1 MATNGLTA
9 TPLGQQGG
17 FNWLFLVDLIVCGI
31 LALFFIFYF
40 NRSVSTIISYAIRA
54 WTWHKYRA
62 YIDITSFQ
70 LSLLGGRLFF
80 KSIRYHGHNQTVFV
94 HDGNITWRYWLR
106 QVQEPLI
113 MQKVS
118 QRQDL
123 SDTDHASFDA
133 SQEKARPRS
142 KSVGRAET
150 AHLDRQRTLPCRIFV
165 KVKGV
170 EAFLYNQSPVYD
182 NIIANLQNKART
194 KDPDVPSA
202 DIPMQDP
209 TGEKASAADG
219 LDRQETSSSIDGS
232 LLAETASRTTTRTTT
247 HEAAIP
253 AFLRMFP
260 VQIECKKA
268 AAAVGNDFTQSI
280 LTAKLENASG
290 RIDAD
295 EAGAL
300 DLYKLLFN
308 FDFHDIKV
316 ALKPNTDY
324 QMSQMQ
330 AAARLDKDEDPKAKK
345 GRGFF
350 GLHPIRRAGKILRTL
365 LHAVVWLF
373 TWRRSSKG
381 SVRTASLFS
390 EDEIPDGDS
399 AKLPG
404 EAQWQG
410 LARYLDETGNEHNEW
425 DGVEY
430 ARFSDVADVKKASM
444 TFYWDVPGKVSK
456 SHLAGQ
462 SNLFDEVNGPSAPE
476 YGLNLSVDGAV
487 INYGPWADRQRVTL
501 QNVFFP
507 ASYHDAVPAQRLAV
521 DQNRVATVFKLFF
534 CLESEIT
541 LRIPTRE
548 ASKDWKWQG
557 RAEGHRTQ
565 KATDAG
571 VRKRRGKGS
580 KKWFKKEPQ
589 TTGADIRPFGWM
601 DVKVAADTTINY
613 AMDMYARKDGYH
625 NTLSLDVKGTEIS
638 SSVNHAMLWKSGN
651 LLLEGDLSNP
661 LRWNALRKWIF
672 KIHCDGLDL
681 YMLRDHMFLLTD
693 LIADW
698 GMGPPPD
705 FYTFVP
711 FVYSLEINF
720 KNFGL
725 FLNANDANIVND
737 PSDLEDNNF
746 LILNG
751 KELYATLEIP
761 LDQYRPAQNGIK
773 FDVLAKDMSLD
784 ISNPPRI
791 TLHSLLRQK
800 RLATLKKLTLGGS
813 HTLFVEQAPG
823 LVDML
828 QMDICGSDL
837 ELQAFG
843 YLVRMFI
850 NVKENYFGEFL
861 HFKTLEEY
869 QNAGSDA
876 ANAETN
882 MVGRFAFRPANDL
895 DVVLC
900 ITAEHPIIML
910 PANLYSAETYIKLE
924 LPVASMDLRV
934 ANYYLDLAV
943 DVSPVT
949 VSWSGIHNDEDEFDD
964 SGPQIILENASVSGH
979 RLFGL
984 PPTEP
989 AYVSNWDVTLGNV
1002 SGECSLDFIQ
1012 HLAKAGRAV
1021 GFALDDF
1028 ENALPLAQTAE
1039 IPEAVFLRLKTGS
1052 ICLWLNEGKSAIRLY
1067 SEPVTLNQNDRADGL
1082 FSSRLHLQIP
1092 NITATCV
1099 DSNSMAHR
1107 GSRGDVQPA
1116 KCIAFV
1122 QTSLDMSMVQRKAH
1136 FNAER
1141 EKQQTHIRQQ
1151 DVRTGRAKFLIAGNG
1166 AKAGAEQTNNEE
1178 EEEEETNLPDP
1189 PSMALPKLPDPLRKG
1204 PLKMS
1209 LAPDGSIKSS
1219 IRSNSSINETSTQ
1232 KALPKGDL
1240 DDVENSRPP
1249 LYYANSTASQPFGTV
1264 GLWSPFSVPDPRTL
1278 DVSADLSKVPQFST
1292 VVDEAEDVSETSSQS
1307 DLSINLDQDG
1317 ELDQQTFMIR
1327 MMPGVRIYVE
1337 PRISE
1342 TIVNIVTALQ
1352 PKRSEDVIDTFQM
1365 DVMGKVQQVQ
1375 DQKKSRRSIV
1385 ELNLIVPSIDAR
1397 LFNDQKL
1404 DTSRSTAAPVQDQL
1418 DVGLSH
1424 LNLTLR
1430 FKPIPDTETGT
1441 ALTMHL
1447 TLDSALAKFSN
1458 PLEKGQTSDYAI
1470 RLGFDDVL
1478 IWMVLAKSKSVHVS
1492 FKDLLG
1498 VISGNQAD
1506 YLASVFSRYAAIGA
1520 QIQKQADAV
1529 EIGSKARLRNLTD
1542 YLTEHADVSTD
1553 PPYLSRMT
1561 YVLRAFPDHFRNQES
1576 WKIVARF
1583 RHIYECLSDE
1593 SHVYLE
1599 RQLAHGTDELK
1610 KTSSILETWAAWCSW
1625 DIPNVE
1631 QTQVFKLLLGDV
1643 EAMIPE
1649 EDIEPLDLTLRAG
1662 VVRIAVESG
1671 RASSEISLGSL
1682 SIGVTVIPP
1691 SLPSGLMLVEENLRS
1706 KTVFQAHTA
1715 ASVLRLN
1722 WDILEQVDAFIDI
1735 YFEQVSHTL
1744 DALDALP
1751 DPPQKQAM
1759 EDLAFRQDFHVV
1771 LSTDEGSIELNTI
1784 NLRHVS
1790 TCNNLKLSLIGSD
1803 KASQDYG
1810 ECISLL
1816 ISARKA
1822 FTELHGPD
1830 QRVWRTD
1837 LVSPS
1842 IYIDVK
1848 QTIREYTTAIN
1859 VGGSY
1864 EQLHISL
1871 EQETL
1876 GLLEVVDQLLADE
1889 VAYILRFQQ
1898 HIQKEQKKSVA
1909 TRGASKP
1916 DRELKLN
1923 VAFLAGSFSLNVALL
1938 KALNLSVRGN
1948 TANLRVRPMSGSSST
1963 WSVELHLG
1971 AMEQAFVRK
1980 EDGAKRQRAVFHTP
1994 PATSTLNL
2002 ELTEKKINIDFTG
2015 IMEEVL
2021 LEASAVQSV
2030 LTILNRP
2037 EVQGVLEAI
2046 RDQVSDLQK
2055 KVEKTLATDKK
2066 DVKPKSVAGESRSIV
2081 YDVNTTLAGFKVVA
2095 IAPVLT
2101 AGKARAELTF
2111 GLGAVLASVTNK
2123 TRNAS
2128 DSFPD
2133 IHGKIQDI
2141 GAVLTL
2147 IEDGQRRPCGHVTVS
2162 VAVDCC
2168 TQEPASGPITRDIK
2182 ARSESFDVFA
2192 YADTA
2197 STIVDIVTHVH
2208 RKILDLDL
2216 SREVEYLRRLRN
2228 RRAKRRKSLAVPAPD
2243 SIKEEENE
2251 EAVVDIPTARPALL
2265 DFSLDLRKIRI
2276 VWVVIRNR
2284 SIAGDQEPQ
2293 DLEVS
2298 FSRVHLAIQ
2307 KQNEARLSIQ
2317 DLQVQVV
2324 PKKHKAFERSEN
2336 SALLPEVVFTVR
2348 YESGKDGVRIAC
2360 QAAGQALDIRLDSG
2374 FVVPVSMLQKSISTA
2389 IDQYRAAK
2397 LSWQADATPDD
2408 TKSTPRASPFGDKR
2422 LASVQADVNFKGA
2435 LFYIQGD
2442 APTQSNT
2449 ALRPAHID
2457 LPYKRNRANS
2467 HASQDNIATSLR
2479 APGIAIK
2486 IEYSNLPEK
2495 EQILNGEIKVDA
2507 SSNTVYPELV
2517 PIVLQITHGVKEVVR
2532 YGEEERKT
2540 PSTPKI
2546 AQEQALKLQRLRG
2559 EDDSLLTSD
2568 PSQFLGQMK
2577 LNLGLRICKQEF
2589 GLSCQPLARVNAKS
2603 QIEDI
2608 YITMSTI
2615 NSHQFG
2621 HFFALSATVT
2631 KLGASVQHVYS
2642 RESTFSFDMES
2653 ISMSLMNSRH
2663 LTGGSSGVSMVL
2675 KVSPTRTA
2683 LNVRQI
2689 QDLLLFREIWFP
2701 PELRDTSEMA
2711 ESSTQ
2716 GPDVMAVQR
2725 YQQVSAAAA
2734 FPWNATVAVAE
2745 LAVDLDLGQSIG
2757 KSSLSIKNLWAS
2769 SKKSSTWKQDLCIG
2783 VDQVSINSTG
2793 RMSGFVDLSS
2803 VSVRTSIEWPSTD
2816 RQEHKAP
2823 LIQAA
2828 IGFGRISA
2836 KTALDYQP
2844 FAFADIE
2851 AFNFLMYNVRDGP
2864 HAPDR
2869 LKAILEGEKVY
2880 VFCTATSPA
2889 QAVGLYQAF
2898 DRLIQEKQSAYS
2910 QSMVDLDKQLR
2921 RRSVNRARTKSA
2933 PSPPAPI
2940 RRHTTERS
2948 KSKFPITLDT
2958 DVMVMLK
2965 SVCFGA
2971 FPITFFDNQIL
2982 KMEASEIQARFAV
2995 GVEDERVHSNLSMT
3009 LGQLQV
3015 ALAQVKRVSVP
3026 KTLGDISIEEVIGSA
3041 TGAKGGIILRVPKV
3055 IASMQTWQQP
3065 QSNNIEFIFKSL
3077 FEGKVDVGW
3086 NYSRISFIRGMWE
3099 THSRT
3104 LASRLGKPLPESAV
3118 KITAN
3123 GPHKNDSSS
3132 SAQEVADKT
3141 TGHGEQGKI
3150 TAVVNVP
3157 QSKFEYT
3164 ALEPP
3169 IIETPQLRD
3178 MGEATP
3184 PLEWI
3189 GLHRERLPNVTHQ
3202 VVIVALLEIAKEVED
3217 AYERILGSS

>member
-1 MATNGLTA
+1 MASNGLTA
-9 TPLGQQGG
+9 QPLGQEGG
-17 FNWLFLVDLIVCGI
+17 FNGLFLVDLIVCGI

-40 NRSVSTIISYAIRA
+40 NRTVSTIISYAIRA

-70 LSLLGGRLFF
+70 ISPLGGRLFF
-80 KSIRYHGHNQTVFV
+80 KSIRYHGQNQTVFV
-94 HDGNITWRYWLR
+94 HDGHITWRYWLR
-106 QVQEPLI
+106 QVQDPLI
-113 MQKVS
+113 VQKLH
-118 QRQDL
+118 QRHNAAE
-123 SDTDHASFDA
+123 SDHASSDG
-133 SQEKARPRS
+133 SHEKTRPRS
-142 KSVGRAET
+142 KSMGKAE
-150 AHLDRQRTLPCRIFV
+150 AAGGDRQKNLPCRILV
-165 KVKGV
+165 KVSGV

-182 NIIANLQNKART
+182 NIINNLQNKART
-194 KDPDVPSA
+194 KDPSYPSANVSSDETTKEVPSA
-202 DIPMQDP
+202 DDLNRQDTP
-209 TGEKASAADG
+209 SSNGE
-219 LDRQETSSSIDGS
+219 S

-247 HEAAIP
+247 HESAIP
-253 AFLRMFP
+253 AFLRIFP
-260 VQIECKKA
+260 IQIECKKA
-268 AAAVGNDFTQSI
+268 AAAVGNDFSQSI

-295 EAGAL
+295 ESGAL

-308 FDFHDIKV
+308 FDFHDINV

-345 GRGFF
+345 GRGLF
-350 GLHPIRRAGKILRTL
+350 GLHPIRRMGKISRAIA
-365 LHAVVWLF
+365 HALKWLF
-373 TWRRSSKG
+373 TWHRSSKR
-381 SVRTASLFS
+381 SIRTASLLS
-390 EDEIPDGDS
+390 DDEILDNDS
-399 AKLPG
+399 SKLPG

-425 DGVEY
+425 DDVEY
-430 ARFSDVADVKKASM
+430 ARFSNVADVKKASM
-444 TFYWDVPGKVSK
+444 TFYWDVPGKVSQ
-456 SHLAGQ
+456 SQITGQ
-462 SNLFDEVNGPSAPE
+462 SGLFDEMNGPVAPE
-476 YGLNLSVDGAV
+476 YGLNLSVDGATV
-487 INYGPWADRQRVTL
+487 HYGPWADRQRMTL
-501 QNVFFP
+501 QNIFFP
-507 ASYHDAVPAQRLAV
+507 TSYHDAVPAQRLAV

-565 KATDAG
+565 KTTDAG
-571 VRKRRGKGS
+571 VRKRRGKGT

-613 AMDMYARKDGYH
+613 AMDMYARQDGYH
-625 NTLSLDVKGTEIS
+625 NSLSLDVKGTEIS
-638 SSVNHAMLWKSGN
+638 SSVNHAMLWKAGN

-661 LRWNALRKWIF
+661 LRWNALRKWVF

-681 YMLRDHMFLLTD
+681 YILRDHLFLLTD

-711 FVYSLEINF
+711 FVYSLDINF
-720 KNFGL
+720 KNFKL

-746 LILNG
+746 LVLDG
-751 KELYATLEIP
+751 EKLHATLEIP
-761 LDQYRPAQNGIK
+761 LDQYRPAQNSIK
-773 FDVLAKDMSLD
+773 FDVLAKDLSLD

-813 HTLFVEQAPG
+813 HTFFVEQSPG
-823 LVDML
+823 LTDML
-828 QMDICGSDL
+828 QMDICGTDL
-837 ELQAFG
+837 NLQAFG
-843 YLVRMFI
+843 YLVRMFV

-876 ANAETN
+876 ANAEIN

-900 ITAEHPIIML
+900 ITAEHPVILL
-910 PANLYSAETYIKLE
+910 PANLYSAETYIKVE
-924 LPVASMDLRV
+924 LPIASMDLRV

-943 DVSPVT
+943 DVSPVS
-949 VSWSGIHNDEDEFDD
+949 VSWSGMLNDEDTFDD
-964 SGPQIILENASVSGH
+964 SSPQIILDSAMVTGH

-989 AYVSNWDVTLGNV
+989 AYVSNWDVSLGNV
-1002 SGECSLDFIQ
+1002 SGECSLDFMK

-1021 GFALDDF
+1021 AFALDDF

-1052 ICLWLNEGKSAIRLY
+1052 ICLWLNEGKSAIRLC
-1067 SEPVTLNQNDRADGL
+1067 SDPITLNQNDRADSL
-1082 FSSRLHLQIP
+1082 FSSRLHLHIP

-1099 DSNSMAHR
+1099 ESDSMAHR
-1107 GSRGDVQPA
+1107 GSRADVKPA
-1116 KCIAFV
+1116 SCIAYL
-1122 QTSLDMSMVQRKAH
+1122 QTSLDMTMVQRKAH
-1136 FNAER
+1136 FSAER
-1141 EKQQTHIRQQ
+1141 EKQQDHIRRQ
-1151 DVRTGRAKFLIAGNG
+1151 DARTSRARFLITDYGDQAGQNQLEAHTDG
-1166 AKAGAEQTNNEE
+1166 GNTF
-1178 EEEEETNLPDP
+1178 TDT
-1189 PSMALPKLPDPLRKG
+1189 PSMRLPNLPDPLRRG
-1204 PLKMS
+1204 PPELEF
-1209 LAPDGSIKSS
+1209 AADGSIESS
-1219 IRSNSSINETSTQ
+1219 ISSSSSVNPIPTQ
-1232 KALPKGDL
+1232 KALPEGDL
-1240 DDVENSRPP
+1240 DDVQQARPSMYYSKSETAQP
-1249 LYYANSTASQPFGTV
+1249 LGTV
-1264 GLWSPFSVPDPRTL
+1264 GLWSPFSVPDPQSL
-1278 DVSADLSKVPQFST
+1278 DVDADLSKVPQFST
-1292 VVDEAEDVSETSSQS
+1292 IVDEADDLSETSSQS
-1307 DLSINLDQDG
+1307 DWSINLDPDG
-1317 ELDQQTFMIR
+1317 NLDQQTFLIR
-1327 MMPGVRIYVE
+1327 MIPGIRIYVE

-1352 PKRSEDVIDTFQM
+1352 PTRSEDVIDTFQM
-1365 DVMGKVQQVQ
+1365 DVMGRVQQVQ
-1375 DQKKSRRSIV
+1375 DQKKSRRGIT
-1385 ELNLIVPSIDAR
+1385 ELNLVVPSIDAK

-1404 DTSRSTAAPVQDQL
+1404 DTSRTTAVPVQDQL

-1424 LNLTLR
+1424 LNMTLR
-1430 FKPIPDTETGT
+1430 TKPIPDTETGS
-1441 ALTMHL
+1441 AVTMHL

-1458 PLEKGQTSDYAI
+1458 PLEKITKSDYAI

-1478 IWMVLAKSKSVHVS
+1478 IWMVLSKSKSVHVS

-1506 YLASVFSRYAAIGA
+1506 YLASVFSRYAAIGTK
-1520 QIQKQADAV
+1520 IQKQADAV
-1529 EIGSKARLRNLTD
+1529 EIGAKARLRNLTD

-1593 SHVYLE
+1593 SRVALE
-1599 RQLAHGTDELK
+1599 QQLSDGTDSLK

-1631 QTQVFKLLLGDV
+1631 QTQVFKLLLGDI
-1643 EAMIPE
+1643 EAKIPE

-1662 VVRIAVESG
+1662 VVRIAVESEKS
-1671 RASSEISLGSL
+1671 SSEVSLGTL

-1722 WDILEQVDAFIDI
+1722 WDILEQADAFIDI

-1744 DALDALP
+1744 DTLPEPVEKQALDELS
-1751 DPPQKQAM
+1751 
-1759 EDLAFRQDFHVV
+1759 FRQDFHVV
-1771 LSTDEGSIELNTI
+1771 LSTDEGSIELKTV

-1790 TCNNLKLSLIGSD
+1790 TCNNLKMSLIGSD

-1822 FTELHGPD
+1822 FTELHGPE
-1830 QRVWRTD
+1830 QRIWRTD

-1848 QTIREYTTAIN
+1848 KTIREYTTAVN

-1876 GLLEVVDQLLADE
+1876 GLLEVVDQLLVDE
-1889 VAYILRFQQ
+1889 VAYIQRFQK
-1898 HIQKEQKKSVA
+1898 HVQKEQEKSVA
-1909 TRGASKP
+1909 TKGPPKP
-1916 DRELKLN
+1916 ERELKLN

-1938 KALNLSVRGN
+1938 KALNLSVRGD
-1948 TANLRVRPMSGSSST
+1948 TANLRVRPMSGSNPA
-1963 WSVELHLG
+1963 WSIELHLG
-1971 AMEQAFVRK
+1971 TMEQALIRK
-1980 EDGAKRQRAVFHTP
+1980 EDGSKRQRAVFNTP
-1994 PATSTLNL
+1994 PASSTLNL
-2002 ELTEKKINIDFTG
+2002 EFTEEKVNINFTG

-2030 LTILNRP
+2030 LTIMNRP
-2037 EVQGVLEAI
+2037 EVQDVLEAI
-2046 RDQVSDLQK
+2046 RDQVSDLRQR
-2055 KVEKTLATDKK
+2055 VTKTLAK
-2066 DVKPKSVAGESRSIV
+2066 DEKPAKAVAEQSRVII
-2081 YDVNTTLAGFKVVA
+2081 YDVNTTLAGFKIVA
-2095 IAPVLT
+2095 LAPVLT
-2101 AGKARAELTF
+2101 AGKARAELTL
-2111 GLGAVLASVTNK
+2111 GVGAVQAAVTNK
-2123 TRNAS
+2123 TRQAS
-2128 DSFPD
+2128 DAFPD

-2147 IEDGQRRPCGHVTVS
+2147 IEDGKRRPCGHVTVS

-2168 TQEPASGPITRDIK
+2168 TQEPVSGPITRDIK
-2182 ARSESFDVFA
+2182 ARSESFDVFL

-2216 SREVEYLRRLRN
+2216 SREVEYLRRLRHS
-2228 RRAKRRKSLAVPAPD
+2228 RDKRRKYLPPPAPG
-2243 SIKEEENE
+2243 SIKEEEE
-2251 EAVVDIPTARPALL
+2251 ESVTEVPSTRPALL

-2276 VWVVIRNR
+2276 IWVVIRNR
-2284 SIAGDQEPQ
+2284 STAGDQKPQ

-2298 FSRVHLAIQ
+2298 FSRIHLAIQ
-2307 KQNEARLSIQ
+2307 RQNEARLSIQ

-2324 PKKHKAFERSEN
+2324 PKHHKAFERSEN

-2360 QAAGQALDIRLDSG
+2360 QAAGQALDIRLDSK
-2374 FVVPVSMLQKSISTA
+2374 FVVPVSMLQKSISA
-2389 IDQYRAAK
+2389 AVDQYRAAK
-2397 LSWQADATPDD
+2397 LSWQTDTTPMDS
-2408 TKSTPRASPFGDKR
+2408 KSTPRASPFGDKR

-2442 APTQSNT
+2442 APTQSST
-2449 ALRPAHID
+2449 PLRPAHVD

-2486 IEYSNLPEK
+2486 VEYSNLPDK
-2495 EQILNGEIKVDA
+2495 EQILNGEIKVDG

-2517 PIVLQITHGVKEVVR
+2517 PIILQITHGIKEVVR
-2532 YGEEERKT
+2532 HGEEERKT

-2546 AQEQALKLQRLRG
+2546 AEEQALKLQRLQ
-2559 EDDSLLTSD
+2559 EDDSLLTTD
-2568 PSQFLGQMK
+2568 PSQFIGQMK

-2589 GLSCQPLARVNAKS
+2589 GLSCQPLARVNAKA

-2615 NSHQFG
+2615 NSHHFG

-2701 PELRDTSEMA
+2701 PELRDTSAMSA
-2711 ESSTQ
+2711 EPSHQ
-2716 GPDVMAVQR
+2716 EPDKMVVQR

-2734 FPWNATVAVAE
+2734 FPWNATVTVAE

-2757 KSSLSIKNLWAS
+2757 KSSLCIKNLWAS

-2783 VDQVSINSTG
+2783 VDEVSINSTG
-2793 RMSGFVDLSS
+2793 RMSGFVELSD
-2803 VSVRTSIEWPSTD
+2803 VSVRTSIEWPSAD
-2816 RQEHKAP
+2816 RQVHKAP

-2828 IGFGRISA
+2828 IGFGKISA
-2836 KTALDYQP
+2836 KSALDYQP

-2898 DRLIQEKQSAYS
+2898 DRLVQEKQTAYR

-2921 RRSVNRARTKSA
+2921 RRSVAQIQPEPKSG
-2933 PSPPAPI
+2933 PPPHALI

-2948 KSKFPITLDT
+2948 KSKFPITLHT

-2971 FPITFFDNQIL
+2971 FPSTFFDNQIL

-2995 GVEDERVHSNLSMT
+2995 GLEDERVHSNLGMT

-3015 ALAQVKRVSVP
+3015 ALAQVKRVGVP
-3026 KTLGDISIEEVIGSA
+3026 KTLGDVSIDDVISSA

-3065 QSNNIEFIFKSL
+3065 QDNNIDFIFKSL

-3099 THSRT
+3099 THSRS

-3118 KITAN
+3118 KIRADEPENKLLTKDHITMTD
-3123 GPHKNDSSS
+3123 GSSE
-3132 SAQEVADKT
+3132 QQ
-3141 TGHGEQGKI
+3141 QGKI
-3150 TAVVNVP
+3150 TAVVNMP
-3157 QSKFEYT
+3157 QSRFEYT

-3202 VVIVALLEIAKEVED
+3202 VVIVTLLEVAKEVED

>member
-1 MATNGLTA
+1 MASNGLTA

-40 NRSVSTIISYAIRA
+40 NRTVSTIVSYAIRA

-70 LSLLGGRLFF
+70 LSLLGGRIFF

-118 QRQDL
+118 QRHDD
-123 SDTDHASFDA
+123 SDSDQPPSDA
-133 SQEKARPRS
+133 SNEKARPRS
-142 KSVGRAET
+142 KSVGRAEAADT
-150 AHLDRQRTLPCRIFV
+150 NRPRNLPCRIFV

-182 NIIANLQNKART
+182 NIIANLQNQART
-194 KDPDVPSA
+194 KDPNVPSA
-202 DIPMQDP
+202 EIPAQNSSKETAPSDV
-209 TGEKASAADG
+209 
-219 LDRQETSSSIDGS
+219 LDRQETPTSVDGS
-232 LLAETASRTTTRTTT
+232 VLAETASRTTTRTAT
-247 HEAAIP
+247 HETAIP

-260 VQIECKKA
+260 IQVECKKA

-295 EAGAL
+295 EAGSL
-300 DLYKLLFN
+300 DLYKLMFD
-308 FDFHDIKV
+308 FDFHDINV
-316 ALKPNTDY
+316 ALKPNADY
-324 QMSQMQ
+324 RMSQMQ

-345 GRGFF
+345 GRGLF
-350 GLHPIRRAGKILRTL
+350 GLHPIRRAGKILQSL
-365 LHAVVWLF
+365 LHAIMWLF
-373 TWRRSSKG
+373 TWRRSSKR
-381 SVRTASLFS
+381 SVRTASLLS
-390 EDEIPDGDS
+390 EDESLDEES

-410 LARYLDETGNEHNEW
+410 LARYLDETSNEHNEW
-425 DGVEY
+425 DNVEY
-430 ARFSDVADVKKASM
+430 ARFSNIADVKKASM
-444 TFYWDVPGKVSK
+444 NFYWDVPGTVSK
-456 SHLAGQ
+456 SDFAGQ
-462 SNLFDEVNGPSAPE
+462 TSFSDELNGPSAPE

-487 INYGPWADRQRVTL
+487 INYGPWADRQRITL

-507 ASYHDAVPAQRLAV
+507 ASYHDAVPAQRLTV

-557 RAEGHRTQ
+557 RAEGHKAQ
-565 KATDAG
+565 KTSDTG
-571 VRKRRGKGS
+571 VRKRRGKGT
-580 KKWFKKEPQ
+580 KKWFKKEQ
-589 TTGADIRPFGWM
+589 QSTGADIRPFGWL

-613 AMDMYARKDGYH
+613 AMDMYARHDGFH

-638 SSVNHAMLWKSGN
+638 SSVNHAMLWKAGN

-661 LRWNALRKWIF
+661 LKWNALRKWLF

-681 YMLRDHMFLLTD
+681 YILRDHLFLLTD

-711 FVYSLEINF
+711 FLYSLDINF
-720 KNFGL
+720 KNFKL

-746 LILNG
+746 LILG
-751 KELYATLEIP
+751 GEELHATLEIP
-761 LDQYRPAQNGIK
+761 INQYRPAQNSIK
-773 FDVLAKDMSLD
+773 FDVLAKDLSLD

-828 QMDICGSDL
+828 QMDICGTDL
-837 ELQAFG
+837 ELQAYG

-900 ITAEHPIIML
+900 ITVEHPIIML

-943 DVSPVT
+943 DISPVS
-949 VSWSGIHNDEDEFDD
+949 VSWSGIPNGEDGFDD
-964 SGPQIILENASVSGH
+964 SSPQIMLESASVTGH

-1021 GFALDDF
+1021 AFALDDF

-1082 FSSRLHLQIP
+1082 FSSRLHLHIP

-1136 FNAER
+1136 FNTER
-1141 EKQQTHIRQQ
+1141 EKQQAHMRQQ
-1151 DVRTGRAKFLIAGNG
+1151 DVRTGRAKFLIAPSDQDQ
-1166 AKAGAEQTNNEE
+1166 ADNEE
-1178 EEEEETNLPDP
+1178 EETLPDP

-1204 PLKMS
+1204 PLRMG
-1209 LAPDGSIKSS
+1209 LAVDGSIKSS
-1219 IRSNSSINETSTQ
+1219 LHSGSSVNRTSTR

-1240 DDVENSRPP
+1240 DDVGHSRPAM
-1249 LYYANSTASQPFGTV
+1249 YYTNSAASQPLGTM
-1264 GLWSPFSVPDPRTL
+1264 GLWSPFSVPDPHNL
-1278 DVSADLSKVPQFST
+1278 DIAADLSKVPQFST
-1292 VVDEAEDVSETSSQS
+1292 VVDEAVDISESSSQS
-1307 DLSINLDQDG
+1307 DWSINLDQDG
-1317 ELDQQTFMIR
+1317 DLDQQTFMIR
-1327 MMPGVRIYVE
+1327 MVPGIRIYVE

-1342 TIVNIVTALQ
+1342 TIVNMVTALQ

-1375 DQKKSRRSIV
+1375 DQKKSRRGIV
-1385 ELNLIVPSIDAR
+1385 ELNLVVPSIDAR

-1404 DTSRSTAAPVQDQL
+1404 DTSRITAVPVQDQL

-1430 FKPIPDTETGT
+1430 FKPIPDTDTGT

-1447 TLDSALAKFSN
+1447 TLESALAKFSN
-1458 PLEKGQTSDYAI
+1458 PLEKSKTSDYAI

-1478 IWMVLAKSKSVHVS
+1478 IWMILSKSKSVHVS
-1492 FKDLLG
+1492 FQDLLG
-1498 VISGNQAD
+1498 VVSGSQAD

-1520 QIQKQADAV
+1520 KIQKQVDAV
-1529 EIGSKARLRNLTD
+1529 EISSKARLRNLTD

-1593 SHVYLE
+1593 SHVDLE
-1599 RQLAHGTDELK
+1599 QQLADGIDTLK

-1643 EAMIPE
+1643 EVKIPE

-1671 RASSEISLGSL
+1671 KASSEISLGSL
-1682 SIGVTVIPP
+1682 SVGVTVIPP

-1744 DALDALP
+1744 DALP
-1751 DPPQKQAM
+1751 DPPEKEAL
-1759 EDLAFRQDFHVV
+1759 EDLTFRQDFHVV

-1822 FTELHGPD
+1822 FTELHSPE
-1830 QRVWRTD
+1830 QRIWRTD

-1848 QTIREYTTAIN
+1848 QTIREFTTAIN

-1871 EQETL
+1871 EQEAL
-1876 GLLEVVDQLLADE
+1876 GLLEVVDRLLVDE
-1889 VAYILRFQQ
+1889 VAYILRFQK
-1898 HIQKEQKKSVA
+1898 HIKKEQKKSVA
-1909 TRGASKP
+1909 TRGASKSE
-1916 DRELKLN
+1916 RELKLN

-1938 KALNLSVRGN
+1938 KALNLSVKGD
-1948 TANLRVRPMSGSSST
+1948 TANLRVRPTSGAST
-1963 WSVELHLG
+1963 AWSVELHLG
-1971 AMEQAFVRK
+1971 TMEQALVRK
-1980 EDGAKRQRAVFHTP
+1980 EDGSKKQRAVFHTP
-1994 PATSTLNL
+1994 PASSTLNL
-2002 ELTEKKINIDFTG
+2002 ELTEKQINISFTG
-2015 IMEEVL
+2015 IMEEVM

-2030 LTILNRP
+2030 LSILNRP
-2037 EVQGVLEAI
+2037 EVQGVLETI
-2046 RDQVSDLQK
+2046 RDQVSDLRK
-2055 KVEKTLATDKK
+2055 RVEKTLATDKK
-2066 DVKPKSVAGESRSIV
+2066 EVKPKTVNEESRSIV
-2081 YDVNTTLAGFKVVA
+2081 YDVNTALAGFKVVA

-2111 GLGAVLASVTNK
+2111 GLGAVQAAVTNK
-2123 TRNAS
+2123 TRKAS

-2133 IHGKIQDI
+2133 IRGKIQDI
-2141 GAVLTL
+2141 GAILTL
-2147 IEDGQRRPCGHVTVS
+2147 IEDGKRRPCGHVSVS

-2168 TQEPASGPITRDIK
+2168 TQEPATGPMTRDIK
-2182 ARSESFDVFA
+2182 ARSESFDVFV

-2197 STIVDIVTHVH
+2197 STVVDIVTHVH

-2216 SREVEYLRRLRN
+2216 SKEVEYLRRLRHS
-2228 RRAKRRKSLAVPAPD
+2228 RAKRRKSIPPPAPD
-2243 SIKEEENE
+2243 SIKEEEE
-2251 EAVVDIPTARPALL
+2251 SAVVDVPSTRPALL

-2284 SIAGDQEPQ
+2284 LGGDQEPQ
-2293 DLEVS
+2293 DLELS

-2307 KQNEARLSIQ
+2307 KLNEARLSIQ

-2374 FVVPVSMLQKSISTA
+2374 FVVPVSMLQKSVSAA

-2408 TKSTPRASPFGDKR
+2408 NKSTPRASPFGDKR
-2422 LASVQADVNFKGA
+2422 LASLQADVNFKGA

-2442 APTQSNT
+2442 APNQSGT
-2449 ALRPAHID
+2449 PLRPAHVD

-2642 RESTFSFDMES
+2642 RESTFSFDMEK

-2701 PELRDTSEMA
+2701 PELRDTSAMSPEPSYQ
-2711 ESSTQ
+2711 E
-2716 GPDVMAVQR
+2716 PDKLVVQR

-2734 FPWNATVAVAE
+2734 FPWNATIAVAE

-2757 KSSLSIKNLWAS
+2757 KSSLSIKNLWGS
-2769 SKKSSTWKQDLCIG
+2769 SKKSSTWKQDLCVG
-2783 VDQVSINSTG
+2783 VDEVSVNSTG
-2793 RMSGFVDLSS
+2793 RMSGFVELSD
-2803 VSVRTSIEWPSTD
+2803 VSVRTSIEWPSAD

-2828 IGFGRISA
+2828 VGFGRISA

-2851 AFNFLMYNVRDGP
+2851 AFNFLMYNVRDGLN
-2864 HAPDR
+2864 APDR

-2898 DRLIQEKQSAYS
+2898 DRLIQEKQTAYS
-2910 QSMVDLDKQLR
+2910 QSMVDLDTQLR
-2921 RRSVNRARTKSA
+2921 RRSVSKARRKSE
-2933 PSPPAPI
+2933 PSPPIPI

-2971 FPITFFDNQIL
+2971 FPSTFFDNQIL

-3065 QSNNIEFIFKSL
+3065 NDNNIDYIFKSL

-3099 THSRT
+3099 THSRS

-3123 GPHKNDSSS
+3123 GPSKPESSTS
-3132 SAQEVADKT
+3132 NADKQD
-3141 TGHGEQGKI
+3141 GAAEQGKI

-3157 QSKFEYT
+3157 QSRFEYT
-3164 ALEPP
+3164 ALEAP

-3202 VVIVALLEIAKEVED
+3202 VVIVTLLEVAKEVED
-3217 AYERILGSS
+3217 AYERILGSGVR

>member
-1 MATNGLTA
+1 
-9 TPLGQQGG
+9 
-17 FNWLFLVDLIVCGI
+17 
-31 LALFFIFYF
+31 
-40 NRSVSTIISYAIRA
+40 
-54 WTWHKYRA
+54 
-62 YIDITSFQ
+62 
-70 LSLLGGRLFF
+70 
-80 KSIRYHGHNQTVFV
+80 
-94 HDGNITWRYWLR
+94 
-106 QVQEPLI
+106 
-113 MQKVS
+113 
-118 QRQDL
+118 
-123 SDTDHASFDA
+123 
-133 SQEKARPRS
+133 
-142 KSVGRAET
+142 
-150 AHLDRQRTLPCRIFV
+150 
-165 KVKGV
+165 
-170 EAFLYNQSPVYD
+170 
-182 NIIANLQNKART
+182 
-194 KDPDVPSA
+194 
-202 DIPMQDP
+202 
-209 TGEKASAADG
+209 
-219 LDRQETSSSIDGS
+219 
-232 LLAETASRTTTRTTT
+232 
-247 HEAAIP
+247 
-253 AFLRMFP
+253 
-260 VQIECKKA
+260 
-268 AAAVGNDFTQSI
+268 
-280 LTAKLENASG
+280 
-290 RIDAD
+290 
-295 EAGAL
+295 
-300 DLYKLLFN
+300 
-308 FDFHDIKV
+308 
-316 ALKPNTDY
+316 
-324 QMSQMQ
+324 
-330 AAARLDKDEDPKAKK
+330 
-345 GRGFF
+345 
-350 GLHPIRRAGKILRTL
+350 
-365 LHAVVWLF
+365 
-373 TWRRSSKG
+373 
-381 SVRTASLFS
+381 
-390 EDEIPDGDS
+390 
-399 AKLPG
+399 
-404 EAQWQG
+404 
-410 LARYLDETGNEHNEW
+410 RYLDETGNEHNEW

-430 ARFSDVADVKKASM
+430 ARFSNIADVKKASM
-444 TFYWDVPGKVSK
+444 NFYWDVPGKVSK
-456 SHLAGQ
+456 SQLPGQ
-462 SNLFDEVNGPSAPE
+462 SNLYDEVNGSSAPE
-476 YGLNLSVDGAV
+476 YGLNLSVDGAI
-487 INYGPWADRQRVTL
+487 INYGPWADRQRMSL
-501 QNVFFP
+501 QNIFFP
-507 ASYHDAVPAQRLAV
+507 ASYHDAVPAQRLTV

-534 CLESEIT
+534 CLDSDIT

-557 RAEGHRTQ
+557 RAEGHRSHNT
-565 KATDAG
+565 TDTG

-580 KKWFKKEPQ
+580 KKWFKKQPQ
-589 TTGADIRPFGWM
+589 ATGADTRPFGWM

-613 AMDMYARKDGYH
+613 AMDMYARQDGYH

-711 FVYSLEINF
+711 FLYSLDINF
-720 KNFGL
+720 KNFKL

-751 KELYATLEIP
+751 EELHAMLEIP
-761 LDQYRPAQNGIK
+761 IDQYRPAQNSIK

-813 HTLFVEQAPG
+813 HTFFVEQAPG
-823 LVDML
+823 LIDML
-828 QMDICGSDL
+828 QMDICGTDL

-869 QNAGSDA
+869 QNAGPDA

-943 DVSPVT
+943 DVSPVS
-949 VSWSGIHNDEDEFDD
+949 VSWSGIRNDEDEFDD
-964 SGPQIILENASVSGH
+964 SSPQIVLDSASITGH

-989 AYVSNWDVTLGNV
+989 AYVSNWDVSLGNV
-1002 SGECSLDFIQ
+1002 SGECSLDFVH
-1012 HLAKAGRAV
+1012 HLAKAGQVVA
-1021 GFALDDF
+1021 FALDDH
-1028 ENALPLAQTAE
+1028 ENALPLAQTAN

-1136 FNAER
+1136 FESER

-1151 DVRTGRAKFLIAGNG
+1151 DVRTGRAKFLLAGNG
-1166 AKAGAEQTNNEE
+1166 TMAGGERPRDEEQEA
-1178 EEEEETNLPDP
+1178 LPDP
-1189 PSMALPKLPDPLRKG
+1189 PSMALPKLPDPLAKG
-1204 PLKMS
+1204 SLKMS
-1209 LAPDGSIKSS
+1209 FAADGSIKSS
-1219 IRSNSSINETSTQ
+1219 ISSSSSINQTSTR

-1240 DDVENSRPP
+1240 DDVYHSRPAM
-1249 LYYANSTASQPFGTV
+1249 YYSNSTSSQPLGTG
-1264 GLWSPFSVPDPRTL
+1264 GLWSPFSVPDPRNL
-1278 DVSADLSKVPQFST
+1278 DVSADLSRVPQFST
-1292 VVDEAEDVSETSSQS
+1292 LVDEADDVSETSSQS
-1307 DLSINLDQDG
+1307 ELSVNLDQDG
-1317 ELDQQTFMIR
+1317 DLDQQTFMIR
-1327 MMPGVRIYVE
+1327 MVPGVRIYVE

-1375 DQKKSRRSIV
+1375 DQKKSRRGTV

-1397 LFNDQKL
+1397 LFNDQNL
-1404 DTSRSTAAPVQDQL
+1404 DTSRKTAMPVQDQL

-1430 FKPIPDTETGT
+1430 FKPIAETEIGT

-1447 TLDSALAKFSN
+1447 TLESGLAKFSN
-1458 PLEKGQTSDYAI
+1458 PLEKSGTSDYAI

-1478 IWMVLAKSKSVHVS
+1478 IWMVLSRSKSVHVS
-1492 FKDLLG
+1492 FRDLLG
-1498 VISGNQAD
+1498 VVSGNQAD

-1520 QIQKQADAV
+1520 KIQKQADAV
-1529 EIGSKARLRNLTD
+1529 EIGFKARLRNLTD
-1542 YLTEHADVSTD
+1542 YLTEHADVSSD

-1593 SHVYLE
+1593 SHVDLE
-1599 RQLAHGTDELK
+1599 QQLSDGTDTLK

-1631 QTQVFKLLLGDV
+1631 HTQVFKLLLEDA
-1643 EAMIPE
+1643 EAKIPE
-1649 EDIEPLDLTLRAG
+1649 EEIEPLDLTLRAG

-1671 RASSEISLGSL
+1671 KASSEVSLGSV

-1744 DALDALP
+1744 DALP
-1751 DPPQKQAM
+1751 DSPKKQAL
-1759 EDLAFRQDFHVV
+1759 EDLSFRQDFHVV

-1784 NLRHVS
+1784 NLRHIS
-1790 TCNNLKLSLIGSD
+1790 TCNNLKLSLLGSD

-1822 FTELHGPD
+1822 FTELHSSN

-1848 QTIREYTTAIN
+1848 QKIREPTTAIN

-1876 GLLEVVDQLLADE
+1876 WLLEVVDQLLIDE

-1898 HIQKEQKKSVA
+1898 HIQKEQKKSA
-1909 TRGASKP
+1909 ASRGKSKP
-1916 DRELKLN
+1916 ERELKLN

-1938 KALNLSVRGN
+1938 KALNLSVRGD
-1948 TANLRVRPMSGSSST
+1948 TANLRVRPMSGSNPA
-1963 WSVELHLG
+1963 WSIELHLG
-1971 AMEQAFVRK
+1971 AMEQALVRK
-1980 EDGAKRQRAVFHTP
+1980 ETGSKRQRAVFHTP
-1994 PATSTLNL
+1994 PASSTLNL
-2002 ELTEKKINIDFTG
+2002 EFAEKEIRLKFTG

-2021 LEASAVQSV
+2021 LDASAVQSV

-2037 EVQGVLEAI
+2037 EVQSVLEAI
-2046 RDQVSDLQK
+2046 RDQILDLRK
-2055 KVEKTLATDKK
+2055 RAEETLPSDKK
-2066 DVKPKSVAGESRSIV
+2066 DTKPKAVSGESRMVV
-2081 YDVNTTLAGFKVVA
+2081 YDVNTTLAGFKIAA
-2095 IAPVLT
+2095 IAPALT
-2101 AGKARAELTF
+2101 AGRARAELML
-2111 GLGAVLASVTNK
+2111 GLGAVQAMVTNK
-2123 TRNAS
+2123 TRKAS

-2133 IHGKIQDI
+2133 IRGRIEDI

-2147 IEDGQRRPCGHVTVS
+2147 VEDGKRRPCGHVTVS

-2168 TQEPASGPITRDIK
+2168 TQEPETGPITRDIK

-2216 SREVEYLRRLRN
+2216 SKEVEYLRRLRHS
-2228 RRAKRRKSLAVPAPD
+2228 RAKRHKSVSLPAPD
-2243 SIKEEENE
+2243 SIKEEEE
-2251 EAVVDIPTARPALL
+2251 TAVGTSSARPALL

-2284 SIAGDQEPQ
+2284 LIGSDQKPQ

-2298 FSRVHLAIQ
+2298 FSRVHLAIK
-2307 KQNEARLSIQ
+2307 KQNEVRLSIQ

-2324 PKKHKAFERSEN
+2324 PKKSKAFERSEN

-2348 YESGKDGVRIAC
+2348 YDSGKDGVRIAC

-2374 FVVPVSMLQKSISTA
+2374 FVVPVSMLQKSISAA

-2397 LSWQADATPDD
+2397 LNWQTDATPDD
-2408 TKSTPRASPFGDKR
+2408 SKSTPRASPFGDKR
-2422 LASVQADVNFKGA
+2422 LASLQADINFKGA
-2435 LFYIQGD
+2435 LFYIKGD

-2449 ALRPAHID
+2449 PLRPAHVE

-2486 IEYSNLPEK
+2486 VEYSNAPEK
-2495 EQILNGEIKVDA
+2495 EQTLNGEIKVDA

-2517 PIVLQITHGVKEVVR
+2517 PIILQITHGVKEVVR
-2532 YGEEERKT
+2532 CGEEERKT
-2540 PSTPKI
+2540 PSTPKV
-2546 AQEQALKLQRLRG
+2546 AEEQALKLQRLRG

-2568 PSQFLGQMK
+2568 PSQLLGQMK

-2701 PELRDTSEMA
+2701 PELRDTSEVPA
-2711 ESSTQ
+2711 EPPSHES
-2716 GPDVMAVQR
+2716 DKMVVQR

-2769 SKKSSTWKQDLCIG
+2769 SKKSSTWKQDLCVG
-2783 VDQVSINSTG
+2783 VDEVSINSTG
-2793 RMSGFVDLSS
+2793 RMSGFVELSD
-2803 VSVRTSIEWPSTD
+2803 VSVRTSIEWPSAD

-2823 LIQAA
+2823 LVQAA
-2828 IGFGRISA
+2828 IGFGRITA

-2898 DRLIQEKQSAYS
+2898 DRLIHEKRTAYS
-2910 QSMVDLDKQLR
+2910 QSMGDLDKQLR
-2921 RRSVNRARTKSA
+2921 RHSVSKAPVKSG

-2948 KSKFPITLDT
+2948 KSKFPITLNT

-2971 FPITFFDNQIL
+2971 FPNTFFDNQIL

-2995 GVEDERVHSNLSMT
+2995 GLEDERVHSNLSMT

-3015 ALAQVKRVSVP
+3015 ALAHVKRVSVP
-3026 KTLGDISIEEVIGSA
+3026 KTLGDISIEEVISSA

-3065 QSNNIEFIFKSL
+3065 QSNNIDFIFKSL

-3104 LASRLGKPLPESAV
+3104 LASRLGKPLPEPAV

-3123 GPHKNDSSS
+3123 GQS
-3132 SAQEVADKT
+3132 SATDTTDKPKAP
-3141 TGHGEQGKI
+3141 GEQGKI

-3157 QSKFEYT
+3157 QLRFEYT

-3189 GLHRERLPNVTHQ
+3189 GLHRERLPHVTHQ
-3202 VVIVALLEIAKEVED
+3202 VVIVTLLEIAKEVED

>member
-1 MATNGLTA
+1 MASNGLTA
-9 TPLGQQGG
+9 QPLGQHAG
-17 FNWLFLVDLIVCGI
+17 FNWLFLLDLIVCGI
-31 LALFFIFYF
+31 LALFFVFYF
-40 NRSVSTIISYAIRA
+40 NRTVSTIISYAIRA

-70 LSLLGGRLFF
+70 LSILGGRLFF

-94 HDGNITWRYWLR
+94 HDGHITWRYWLR
-106 QVQEPLI
+106 QVQEPQI
-113 MQKVS
+113 MQKVHLRHLAS
-118 QRQDL
+118 E
-123 SDTDHASFDA
+123 TDHSSSDG
-133 SQEKARPRS
+133 SHEKSRTRS
-142 KSVGRAET
+142 KSVGMAE
-150 AHLDRQRTLPCRIFV
+150 AADMNRQKSLPCRIFV
-165 KVKGV
+165 KVSGV

-194 KDPDVPSA
+194 KDPNAPSA
-202 DIPMQDP
+202 DIPPADFTKETAP
-209 TGEKASAADG
+209 SDG
-219 LDRQETSSSIDGS
+219 LDRQETPSSVSES

-247 HEAAIP
+247 HESAIP
-253 AFLRMFP
+253 AFLKIFP
-260 VQIECKKA
+260 IQVECKKA
-268 AAAVGNDFTQSI
+268 AAAVGNDYTQSI

-295 EAGAL
+295 EAGSL
-300 DLYKLLFN
+300 DLYKLMFN
-308 FDFHDIKV
+308 FDFHDINV
-316 ALKPNTDY
+316 ALKPNMDY

-330 AAARLDKDEDPKAKK
+330 AAARLDQDQDPKAKK
-345 GRGFF
+345 GRGIF
-350 GLHPIRRAGKILRTL
+350 GFHPIRRLRKILRAIW
-365 LHAVVWLF
+365 HAVLWLF
-373 TWRRSSKG
+373 TWHRSSKR
-381 SVRTASLFS
+381 SVRTASLLS
-390 EDEIPDGDS
+390 EDEILEGDS
-399 AKLPG
+399 PKLPG

-425 DGVEY
+425 DDVEY
-430 ARFSDVADVKKASM
+430 ARFSNVADVKKASM
-444 TFYWDVPGKVSK
+444 NFYWDVPGKVSQ
-456 SHLAGQ
+456 SHITGQ
-462 SNLFDEVNGPSAPE
+462 SSLFDEVNGPSAPE
-476 YGLNLSVDGAV
+476 YGLNLSVDGAIV
-487 INYGPWADRQRVTL
+487 NYGPWADRQRVTL
-501 QNVFFP
+501 QNIFFP
-507 ASYHDAVPAQRLAV
+507 ASYHDAVPAQRLTV

-557 RAEGHRTQ
+557 RAEGHKTQ
-565 KATDAG
+565 KTAETG
-571 VRKRRGKGS
+571 LRKRRGKSS
-580 KKWFKKEPQ
+580 KKWFKKQQQ

-613 AMDMYARKDGYH
+613 AMDMYARQDGYH
-625 NTLSLDVKGTEIS
+625 NKLSLDVKGTEIS
-638 SSVNHAMLWKSGN
+638 SSVNHAMLWKAGN

-661 LRWNALRKWIF
+661 LKWNSLRKWIF
-672 KIHCDGLDL
+672 KIHGDGLDL

-711 FVYSLEINF
+711 FTYSLDINF
-720 KNFGL
+720 TNFKL

-737 PSDLEDNNF
+737 PSDVEDNNF
-746 LILNG
+746 LVLNG
-751 KELYATLEIP
+751 EKLQASLEIP
-761 LDQYRPAQNGIK
+761 LDQYRPAQSSIK

-813 HTLFVEQAPG
+813 HTFFVEQSPG
-823 LVDML
+823 LTDML
-828 QMDICGSDL
+828 QMDIGGTDL

-843 YLVRMFI
+843 YLVRMFV

-900 ITAEHPIIML
+900 ITAEHPVIML

-943 DVSPVT
+943 DVSPVS
-949 VSWSGIHNDEDEFDD
+949 VSWSGLPDNEERTDG
-964 SGPQIILENASVSGH
+964 SSPQIILDSASVTGH

-989 AYVSNWDVTLGNV
+989 AYVSNWDVSLGNV
-1002 SGECSLDFIQ
+1002 SGECSLEFIQ
-1012 HLAKAGRAV
+1012 QLAKAGRAV
-1021 GFALDDF
+1021 AFALDDF

-1067 SEPVTLNQNDRADGL
+1067 SEPITLNQNDRADGL
-1082 FSSRLHLQIP
+1082 FSSRMHVHLP

-1099 DSNSMAHR
+1099 DTDSMAHR

-1116 KCIAFV
+1116 SCIAFL
-1122 QTSLDMSMVQRKAH
+1122 QTSVDLSMVQRKAH
-1136 FNAER
+1136 FMGER
-1141 EKQQTHIRQQ
+1141 EKQQHHIRQQ
-1151 DVRTGRAKFLIAGNG
+1151 DARTGRAKFLIANRGPS
-1166 AKAGAEQTNNEE
+1166 AGDGQAHDEE
-1178 EEEEETNLPDP
+1178 RETAFTEP
-1189 PSMALPKLPDPLRKG
+1189 PSMKLPKLPDPIKKG
-1204 PLKMS
+1204 PSRME
-1209 LAPDGSIKSS
+1209 LAADGSIRSSIKSS
-1219 IRSNSSINETSTQ
+1219 SSINYGSTQ

-1240 DDVENSRPP
+1240 DDVEHSRPVIYHSNSGAAQP
-1249 LYYANSTASQPFGTV
+1249 LGTV
-1264 GLWSPFSVPDPRTL
+1264 GLWSPFSVPDPQYL
-1278 DVSADLSKVPQFST
+1278 NVDADLSKVPQFST
-1292 VVDEAEDVSETSSQS
+1292 VVDEPDDLSETSSQS
-1307 DLSINLDQDG
+1307 DWDINLGQDG
-1317 ELDQQTFMIR
+1317 DLEQSTFMIR
-1327 MMPGVRIYVE
+1327 MVPGIRIYVE

-1342 TIVNIVTALQ
+1342 TVVNIVTALQ

-1375 DQKKSRRSIV
+1375 DQKKKRRGIT
-1385 ELNLIVPSIDAR
+1385 ELNLIVPSIDAK

-1404 DTSRSTAAPVQDQL
+1404 DTSRMTAAPVQDQL

-1430 FKPIPDTETGT
+1430 FKPIPDTDTGS

-1447 TLDSALAKFSN
+1447 TLESALAKFSN
-1458 PLEKGQTSDYAI
+1458 PLEKNAKSDAAI

-1478 IWMVLAKSKSVHVS
+1478 IWMVLSKSKSVHVS

-1498 VISGNQAD
+1498 VISGHQAD

-1520 QIQKQADAV
+1520 KIQKQADAV
-1529 EIGSKARLRNLTD
+1529 EIGAKARLRNLTD

-1583 RHIYECLSDE
+1583 RHIYECLSEDSRVE
-1593 SHVYLE
+1593 LE
-1599 RQLAHGTDELK
+1599 KQLTDGTEDLK

-1631 QTQVFKLLLGDV
+1631 QTQVFKLLLGDI
-1643 EAMIPE
+1643 EAKIPE
-1649 EDIEPLDLTLRAG
+1649 EDIIPLDLTLRAG
-1662 VVRIAVESG
+1662 TVRIAVESG
-1671 RASSEISLGSL
+1671 KASSEVSLGSL

-1706 KTVFQAHTA
+1706 KTIFQAHTA

-1722 WDILEQVDAFIDI
+1722 WDILEQADAFIDI

-1744 DALDALP
+1744 DSLP
-1751 DPPQKQAM
+1751 EPPQKDVLD
-1759 EDLAFRQDFHVV
+1759 DLSFRQDFHVV
-1771 LSTDEGSIELNTI
+1771 LSTDEGSIELDTI

-1790 TCNNLKLSLIGSD
+1790 TCNNLKMSLIGSD

-1822 FTELHGPD
+1822 FTELHGPS

-1848 QTIREYTTAIN
+1848 QTIRENTTAIN

-1876 GLLEVVDQLLADE
+1876 GLLEVVDQLLVDE
-1889 VAYILRFQQ
+1889 VAYIQRFQK
-1898 HIQKEQKKSVA
+1898 HIEKEQKKSVEA
-1909 TRGASKP
+1909 RGVPKP
-1916 DRELKLN
+1916 KRELKLN
-1923 VAFLAGSFSLNVALL
+1923 VAFLAGTFSFNVALL
-1938 KALNLSVRGN
+1938 KALNLSIRGD
-1948 TANLRVRPMSGSSST
+1948 TANLRVQPMSGSNAA
-1963 WSVELHLG
+1963 WSIELHLG
-1971 AMEQAFVRK
+1971 TMEQALIRK
-1980 EDGAKRQRAVFHTP
+1980 EDGSRKQRAVFHTP
-1994 PATSTLNL
+1994 PASSTLGLNF
-2002 ELTEKKINIDFTG
+2002 TEDKINIDFSG
-2015 IMEEVL
+2015 VLEEVL

-2046 RDQVSDLQK
+2046 RDQISDLRQR
-2055 KVEKTLATDKK
+2055 VAKTLATDE
-2066 DVKPKSVAGESRSIV
+2066 KPVTAKAVAEKSRVLV

-2101 AGKARAELTF
+2101 AGKARAELSF
-2111 GLGAVLASVTNK
+2111 GLGAVQATVTNK
-2123 TRNAS
+2123 TRQAS
-2128 DSFPD
+2128 DSFPN
-2133 IHGKIQDI
+2133 IHGKIEDI

-2147 IEDGQRRPCGHVTVS
+2147 IEEGKRRPCGHVTVS
-2162 VAVDCC
+2162 VAVDCS
-2168 TQEPASGPITRDIK
+2168 TQESASGPITRDIK
-2182 ARSESFDVFA
+2182 ARSESFDVFL

-2197 STIVDIVTHVH
+2197 STVVDIVTHVH

-2216 SREVEYLRRLRN
+2216 SREVEYLRRLRHS
-2228 RRAKRRKSLAVPAPD
+2228 RDKRRKTIPPPAPG
-2243 SIKEEENE
+2243 SIKEEEE
-2251 EAVVDIPTARPALL
+2251 VAVDVSSTRPALL

-2284 SIAGDQEPQ
+2284 STAGDQEPQ

-2324 PKKHKAFERSEN
+2324 PKRHKAFERSEN

-2374 FVVPVSMLQKSISTA
+2374 FVVPVSMLQKSISAA

-2397 LSWQADATPDD
+2397 INWQTDTAPDD
-2408 TKSTPRASPFGDKR
+2408 NKSTPRASPFGDKR

-2442 APTQSNT
+2442 APNQTS
-2449 ALRPAHID
+2449 ASLRPAHVD

-2486 IEYSNLPEK
+2486 VEYSNLPEK
-2495 EQILNGEIKVDA
+2495 EQILNGEIKVDG

-2517 PIVLQITHGVKEVVR
+2517 PIVLQITHGIKEVVR

-2546 AQEQALKLQRLRG
+2546 AQEQALKLQRLH

-2701 PELRDTSEMA
+2701 PELRDTSAMTA
-2711 ESSTQ
+2711 EPSHHE
-2716 GPDVMAVQR
+2716 PDKMAVQR

-2734 FPWNATVAVAE
+2734 FPWNATITVSE

-2769 SKKSSTWKQDLCIG
+2769 SKKSSTWKQDLCVG
-2783 VDQVSINSTG
+2783 VDEVSINSTG
-2793 RMSGFVDLSS
+2793 RMSGFVELSD
-2803 VSVRTSIEWPSTD
+2803 VSVRTSIEWPSAD
-2816 RQEHKAP
+2816 RQVHKAP

-2828 IGFGRISA
+2828 IGFGKISA
-2836 KTALDYQP
+2836 KSALDYQP

-2898 DRLIQEKQSAYS
+2898 DRLVQEKQTAYQ

-2921 RRSVNRARTKSA
+2921 RRSVNQTQTK
-2933 PSPPAPI
+2933 PGPTPPVPI

-2948 KSKFPITLDT
+2948 KSKFPITLHT

-2971 FPITFFDNQIL
+2971 FPSTFFDNQIL

-2995 GVEDERVHSNLSMT
+2995 GLEDERVHSNLGMT

-3026 KTLGDISIEEVIGSA
+3026 KSLGDISIDEVINSA
-3041 TGAKGGIILRVPKV
+3041 IGAKGGIILRVPKV

-3065 QSNNIEFIFKSL
+3065 QDNNIDFIFKSL

-3086 NYSRISFIRGMWE
+3086 NYSRISFIRGMWD

-3118 KITAN
+3118 KIR
-3123 GPHKNDSSS
+3123 
-3132 SAQEVADKT
+3132 ADGLEDKPSENVDQSDGT
-3141 TGHGEQGKI
+3141 SEQQQGKI

-3157 QSKFEYT
+3157 QSRFEYT

-3202 VVIVALLEIAKEVED
+3202 VVIVTLLEVAKEVED

>member
-1 MATNGLTA
+1 MASNGLTA

-40 NRSVSTIISYAIRA
+40 NRTVSTIVSYAIRA

-118 QRQDL
+118 HRHDDSA
-123 SDTDHASFDA
+123 SDHTDSNASH
-133 SQEKARPRS
+133 EKTRTRS
-142 KSVGRAET
+142 KSVGRAE
-150 AHLDRQRTLPCRIFV
+150 AADGNRQRNLPCRIFV

-182 NIIANLQNKART
+182 NIIAGLQNKART
-194 KDPDVPSA
+194 KDPNVPSA
-202 DIPMQDP
+202 DMPTQDLP
-209 TGEKASAADG
+209 KETASPDH
-219 LDRQETSSSIDGS
+219 LDRQETASTVDESV
-232 LLAETASRTTTRTTT
+232 LAETASRTTTRTVT
-247 HEAAIP
+247 HESAIP
-253 AFLRMFP
+253 AFLKMFP
-260 VQIECKKA
+260 IEIECKKA

-280 LTAKLENASG
+280 LTARLENATG

-295 EAGAL
+295 EAGSL

-308 FDFHDIKV
+308 FDFHDINV

-324 QMSQMQ
+324 RMSQMQ
-330 AAARLDKDEDPKAKK
+330 AAARLDKDEDLKAKK
-345 GRGFF
+345 SRGLF
-350 GLHPIRRAGKILRTL
+350 GLHPIRRTGKILSGL
-365 LHAVVWLF
+365 LHAIMWLF
-373 TWRRSSKG
+373 TWRRSSKR
-381 SVRTASLFS
+381 SVRTASLLS
-390 EDEIPDGDS
+390 EDEVLDEES

-410 LARYLDETGNEHNEW
+410 LARYLDETNNEHNEW
-425 DGVEY
+425 DSVEY
-430 ARFSDVADVKKASM
+430 ARFSNVADVKKASM
-444 TFYWDVPGKVSK
+444 NFYWDVPGTVSK
-456 SHLAGQ
+456 SHFAGQ
-462 SNLFDEVNGPSAPE
+462 SGLMDELNGPSAPE

-487 INYGPWADRQRVTL
+487 LNYGPWADRQRITL
-501 QNVFFP
+501 QNIFFP

-557 RAEGHRTQ
+557 RAEGHEAHKTSN
-565 KATDAG
+565 TG
-571 VRKRRGKGS
+571 VRKRRGKGT
-580 KKWFKKEPQ
+580 KKWFKKEQQ
-589 TTGADIRPFGWM
+589 TNAADIRPFGWL

-613 AMDMYARKDGYH
+613 AMDMYARHDGFH

-638 SSVNHAMLWKSGN
+638 SSVNHAMLWKAGN

-661 LRWNALRKWIF
+661 LRWNALRKWLF

-681 YMLRDHMFLLTD
+681 YILRDHLFLLTD

-711 FVYSLEINF
+711 FLYSLDINF
-720 KNFGL
+720 KNFKL

-751 KELYATLEIP
+751 EELHATLEIP
-761 LDQYRPAQNGIK
+761 IDQYRPAQNGIK
-773 FDVLAKDMSLD
+773 FDVLAKDLSLD

-823 LVDML
+823 LTDML
-828 QMDICGSDL
+828 QMDICGTDL

-843 YLVRMFI
+843 YLIRMLI

-861 HFKTLEEY
+861 HFKTLEEH

-882 MVGRFAFRPANDL
+882 MIGRFAFRPANDL
-895 DVVLC
+895 DVVLS

-910 PANLYSAETYIKLE
+910 PANLYSAETFIKLE
-924 LPVASMDLRV
+924 LPVASLDLRV
-934 ANYYLDLAV
+934 ANYYLDLAI
-943 DVSPVT
+943 DISPVS
-949 VSWSGIHNDEDEFDD
+949 VSWSGIPNDDDGFDD
-964 SGPQIILENASVSGH
+964 SSPQIILDNASVTGH

-1021 GFALDDF
+1021 AFALDDF

-1092 NITATCV
+1092 NITITCV

-1107 GSRGDVQPA
+1107 GSRDDVQPA

-1136 FNAER
+1136 FNMER

-1151 DVRTGRAKFLIAGNG
+1151 DVRTGRAKFLIAPVGSG
-1166 AKAGAEQTNNEE
+1166 TSHDQSDDYEE
-1178 EEEEETNLPDP
+1178 RNLPDP
-1189 PSMALPKLPDPLRKG
+1189 PSMALPGLPEPLRKG
-1204 PLKMS
+1204 PLKMG
-1209 LAPDGSIKSS
+1209 LAVDGSIKSS
-1219 IRSNSSINETSTQ
+1219 LRTNSSVGPTTTR

-1240 DDVENSRPP
+1240 DDVAHSRPP
-1249 LYYANSTASQPFGTV
+1249 MYYSNSTASQPLGTM
-1264 GLWSPFSVPDPRTL
+1264 GLWSPFSVPDPHHL
-1278 DVSADLSKVPQFST
+1278 DIATDLSKVPQFST
-1292 VVDEAEDVSETSSQS
+1292 VVEEADDISETSSQS

-1317 ELDQQTFMIR
+1317 DLDQQTFVIR
-1327 MMPGVRIYVE
+1327 MIPGIRIYVE

-1342 TIVNIVTALQ
+1342 TVVNMITALQ

-1375 DQKKSRRSIV
+1375 DQKKSRRGVV

-1404 DTSRSTAAPVQDQL
+1404 DTSRTTAIPVQDQL
-1418 DVGLSH
+1418 DVGLSR

-1430 FKPIPDTETGT
+1430 FKPIPETETGT

-1447 TLDSALAKFSN
+1447 TLESALAKFSN
-1458 PLEKGQTSDYAI
+1458 PLEKSKISDYAI

-1478 IWMVLAKSKSVHVS
+1478 IWMVLSKSKSVHVS
-1492 FKDLLG
+1492 FADLLG

-1520 QIQKQADAV
+1520 KIQKQADAV
-1529 EIGSKARLRNLTD
+1529 EIGAKARLRNLTD

-1593 SHVYLE
+1593 SHVELE
-1599 RQLAHGTDELK
+1599 QQLTDGIDTLK

-1643 EAMIPE
+1643 EAKIPE

-1671 RASSEISLGSL
+1671 KASSEISLGSL
-1682 SIGVTVIPP
+1682 SVGVTVIPP

-1744 DALDALP
+1744 DALP
-1751 DPPQKQAM
+1751 DPPTMPEKQEL
-1759 EDLAFRQDFHVV
+1759 EDISFRQDFHVV

-1784 NLRHVS
+1784 NLRHIS

-1822 FTELHGPD
+1822 FTELHSPE
-1830 QRVWRTD
+1830 QRIWRTD

-1848 QTIREYTTAIN
+1848 QTIREHTTAIN

-1876 GLLEVVDQLLADE
+1876 GLLEVVDHLLVDE
-1889 VAYILRFQQ
+1889 VAYIQRFQQ

-1909 TRGASKP
+1909 TRGESKP
-1916 DRELKLN
+1916 ERELKLN

-1938 KALNLSVRGN
+1938 KALSLSVTGD
-1948 TANLRVRPMSGSSST
+1948 TANLRVRPTSGSSPA
-1963 WSVELHLG
+1963 WAVELHLG
-1971 AMEQAFVRK
+1971 SMEHALVCK
-1980 EDGAKRQRAVFHTP
+1980 EEGSKRQRAIFHTP
-1994 PATSTLNL
+1994 PASSALNL
-2002 ELTEKKINIDFTG
+2002 EFTEKQINIDFTG

-2030 LTILNRP
+2030 LSILNRP
-2037 EVQGVLEAI
+2037 EVQGVLETL
-2046 RDQVSDLQK
+2046 RDQVLDLRK
-2055 KVEKTLATDKK
+2055 KVEKTLATNEKNA
-2066 DVKPKSVAGESRSIV
+2066 KPKAVSEESRLIV
-2081 YDVNTTLAGFKVVA
+2081 YDVNTALAGFKVVA
-2095 IAPVLT
+2095 NAPVLT

-2111 GLGAVLASVTNK
+2111 GLGAVQALVTNK
-2123 TRNAS
+2123 TRKAT

-2133 IHGKIQDI
+2133 IRGKIQDI
-2141 GAVLTL
+2141 GAVLTS
-2147 IEDGQRRPCGHVTVS
+2147 IEDGKRRPCGHVSVS
-2162 VAVDCC
+2162 VAVDCS
-2168 TQEPASGPITRDIK
+2168 TQEPATGPITRDIK
-2182 ARSESFDVFA
+2182 ARSESFDVFV

-2208 RKILDLDL
+2208 RKIMDLDL
-2216 SREVEYLRRLRN
+2216 SKEVEYLRRLRHS
-2228 RRAKRRKSLAVPAPD
+2228 RAKRRKSIAPPAAD
-2243 SIKEEENE
+2243 SIKEEEE
-2251 EAVVDIPTARPALL
+2251 DAVVDMPSARPALL

-2276 VWVVIRNR
+2276 VWMVIRNR
-2284 SIAGDQEPQ
+2284 SSASDQEPQ

-2317 DLQVQVV
+2317 DLQVQIV

-2374 FVVPVSMLQKSISTA
+2374 FVVPISMLQKSISAA
-2389 IDQYRAAK
+2389 IEQYRAAK
-2397 LSWQADATPDD
+2397 LNWQADATTDD
-2408 TKSTPRASPFGDKR
+2408 GNKSTPRASPFGDKR

-2442 APTQSNT
+2442 APNQS
-2449 ALRPAHID
+2449 ASPLRPAHVD

-2546 AQEQALKLQRLRG
+2546 AQEQALKLERLQG
-2559 EDDSLLTSD
+2559 GDDSLLTSD

-2701 PELRDTSEMA
+2701 PELRDTSAMSPEPSYQ
-2711 ESSTQ
+2711 ES
-2716 GPDVMAVQR
+2716 DKMVVQR

-2734 FPWNATVAVAE
+2734 FPWNATVTVAE

-2769 SKKSSTWKQDLCIG
+2769 SKKSSTWKQDLCVG
-2783 VDQVSINSTG
+2783 VDEVSINSTG
-2793 RMSGFVDLSS
+2793 RMSGFVELSD
-2803 VSVRTSIEWPSTD
+2803 VSVRTSIEWPSAD

-2898 DRLIQEKQSAYS
+2898 DRLIQEKQTAYS

-2921 RRSVNRARTKSA
+2921 RRSVNKARTKSQ

-2971 FPITFFDNQIL
+2971 FPSTFFDNQIL

-2995 GVEDERVHSNLSMT
+2995 GLEDERVHSNLSMT

-3026 KTLGDISIEEVIGSA
+3026 KTLGDITIEEVIGSA

-3065 QSNNIEFIFKSL
+3065 DDNNIDYIFKSL

-3099 THSRT
+3099 THSRS

-3118 KITAN
+3118 KITTSN
-3123 GPHKNDSSS
+3123 GSHKPESSLTP
-3132 SAQEVADKT
+3132 EHTDKLT
-3141 TGHGEQGKI
+3141 AHTEQGKI

-3157 QSKFEYT
+3157 QSKYEYT
-3164 ALEPP
+3164 ALEAPV
-3169 IIETPQLRD
+3169 IETPQLRD

-3202 VVIVALLEIAKEVED
+3202 VVIVTLLEVAKEVED
-3217 AYERILGSS
+3217 AYERILGSGVR

>member
-1 MATNGLTA
+1 MASNGLTA

-40 NRSVSTIISYAIRA
+40 NRTVSTIASYAIRA

-70 LSLLGGRLFF
+70 LSLLGGRIFF

-118 QRQDL
+118 RRHDDSDSDHTP
-123 SDTDHASFDA
+123 SDTSN
-133 SQEKARPRS
+133 EKTRPRS
-142 KSVGRAET
+142 KSLGRAE
-150 AHLDRQRTLPCRIFV
+150 AADGNRQRNLPCRIFV

-182 NIIANLQNKART
+182 NIIAGLQNEARK

-202 DIPMQDP
+202 DMPMQDSSKETTP
-209 TGEKASAADG
+209 PDDLNRQDTASTVD
-219 LDRQETSSSIDGS
+219 ESV
-232 LLAETASRTTTRTTT
+232 LAETASRTTTRTVT
-247 HEAAIP
+247 HESAIP

-260 VQIECKKA
+260 IEIECKKA

-280 LTAKLENASG
+280 VTAKLQNASG

-295 EAGAL
+295 EAGSL
-300 DLYKLLFN
+300 DLYKLIFN
-308 FDFHDIKV
+308 FDFHDINV
-316 ALKPNTDY
+316 ALRPNTDY
-324 QMSQMQ
+324 RMSQMQ
-330 AAARLDKDEDPKAKK
+330 AAARLEKGEELKAKK
-345 GRGFF
+345 GRSLL
-350 GLHPIRRAGKILRTL
+350 GLHPIRRTGKILRGM
-365 LHAVVWLF
+365 LHAIMWLF
-373 TWRRSSKG
+373 TWHRSSKG
-381 SVRTASLFS
+381 SIRTASLLS
-390 EDEIPDGDS
+390 EDEILDEES
-399 AKLPG
+399 EKLPG

-425 DGVEY
+425 DSVEY
-430 ARFSDVADVKKASM
+430 ARFSNIADVKKASM
-444 TFYWDVPGKVSK
+444 TFYWDVPGVVTK
-456 SHLAGQ
+456 SHFVGQ
-462 SNLFDEVNGPSAPE
+462 SGLLDELNGPSAPE
-476 YGLNLSVDGAV
+476 YGLNLSVDGAT
-487 INYGPWADRQRVTL
+487 INYGPWADRQRITL

-507 ASYHDAVPAQRLAV
+507 APYHDAVPAQRLAV

-534 CLESEIT
+534 CLESDIT

-557 RAEGHRTQ
+557 RAEGHQAHKTSD
-565 KATDAG
+565 TG
-571 VRKRRGKGS
+571 VRKRRGKGT
-580 KKWFKKEPQ
+580 KKWFKKEQQ
-589 TTGADIRPFGWM
+589 TTGADIRPFGWL

-613 AMDMYARKDGYH
+613 AMDMYARHDGFH

-638 SSVNHAMLWKSGN
+638 SSVNHAMLWKAGN

-661 LRWNALRKWIF
+661 LRWNALRKWLF
-672 KIHCDGLDL
+672 KIHADGLDL
-681 YMLRDHMFLLTD
+681 YILRDHLFLLTD

-698 GMGPPPD
+698 GMGPPSD

-711 FVYSLEINF
+711 FLYSLDINF
-720 KNFGL
+720 KNFKL

-746 LILNG
+746 LILG
-751 KELYATLEIP
+751 GEELHAALEIP
-761 LDQYRPAQNGIK
+761 LDQYRPAQNSIK
-773 FDVLAKDMSLD
+773 FDVLAKDLSLD

-823 LVDML
+823 LTDML
-828 QMDICGSDL
+828 QMDICGTDL

-900 ITAEHPIIML
+900 ITAEHPIITL

-924 LPVASMDLRV
+924 LPLASMDLRV

-943 DVSPVT
+943 DVSPVS
-949 VSWSGIHNDEDEFDD
+949 VSWSGIPNDDNGLDD
-964 SGPQIILENASVSGH
+964 SSPQIILENASVTGH

-1012 HLAKAGRAV
+1012 HLARAGRAV
-1021 GFALDDF
+1021 AFALDDF

-1052 ICLWLNEGKSAIRLY
+1052 ICLWLNEGKTAIRLY
-1067 SEPVTLNQNDRADGL
+1067 SEPITLNQNDRADGL
-1082 FSSRLHLQIP
+1082 FSSRMHLQIP

-1099 DSNSMAHR
+1099 DSDSMAHR
-1107 GSRGDVQPA
+1107 GTRDDVQPA

-1136 FNAER
+1136 FNMER
-1141 EKQQTHIRQQ
+1141 EKQQSHIRRQ
-1151 DVRTGRAKFLIAGNG
+1151 DARTGRANFLIAQRGSGSSQDHADND
-1166 AKAGAEQTNNEE
+1166 EDERMPN
-1178 EEEEETNLPDP
+1178 P
-1189 PSMALPKLPDPLRKG
+1189 PSMALPKLPDPLQKG
-1204 PLKMS
+1204 PLRMG
-1209 LAPDGSIKSS
+1209 LAADGSIKSS
-1219 IRSNSSINETSTQ
+1219 LRSDSSVGLTSTR

-1240 DDVENSRPP
+1240 DDVKHSRPP
-1249 LYYANSTASQPFGTV
+1249 MYYSNSATSQPLGTM
-1264 GLWSPFSVPDPRTL
+1264 GLWSPFSVPDPHHL
-1278 DVSADLSKVPQFST
+1278 DVATDLSKVPQFST
-1292 VVDEAEDVSETSSQS
+1292 VVEEADDISETSSQS
-1307 DLSINLDQDG
+1307 DLSVNLGQDGDLDQH
-1317 ELDQQTFMIR
+1317 TFMIR
-1327 MMPGVRIYVE
+1327 MIPGIRIYVE

-1375 DQKKSRRSIV
+1375 DQKKSRRGII

-1397 LFNDQKL
+1397 VFNDEEL
-1404 DTSRSTAAPVQDQL
+1404 HTGRITTMPVQDQL

-1430 FKPIPDTETGT
+1430 FKPIPETDTGT

-1447 TLDSALAKFSN
+1447 TLESALAKFSN
-1458 PLEKGQTSDYAI
+1458 PLERSKISDYAI

-1478 IWMVLAKSKSVHVS
+1478 IWMALSKSKSVHVS
-1492 FKDLLG
+1492 FQDLLG

-1520 QIQKQADAV
+1520 KIQKQADAV
-1529 EIGSKARLRNLTD
+1529 EIGAKARLRNLTD
-1542 YLTEHADVSTD
+1542 YLTEHADVSSD

-1593 SHVYLE
+1593 SHVDLE
-1599 RQLAHGTDELK
+1599 QQLADGADTLK

-1643 EAMIPE
+1643 EAKIPE
-1649 EDIEPLDLTLRAG
+1649 EAIEPLDLTLRAG

-1671 RASSEISLGSL
+1671 KTSSEVSLGSL

-1706 KTVFQAHTA
+1706 KTVFQAHTT

-1722 WDILEQVDAFIDI
+1722 WEILEQVDAFIDI

-1744 DALDALP
+1744 DALP
-1751 DPPQKQAM
+1751 DPPEKQVL
-1759 EDLAFRQDFHVV
+1759 EDLSFRQDFHVV

-1822 FTELHGPD
+1822 FTELHGPE
-1830 QRVWRTD
+1830 QRIWRTD

-1848 QTIREYTTAIN
+1848 KTIREHTTAIN

-1864 EQLHISL
+1864 GQLHISL
-1871 EQETL
+1871 EQEAL
-1876 GLLEVVDQLLADE
+1876 GLLEVVDHLLVDE
-1889 VAYILRFQQ
+1889 VAYIQRFQR

-1916 DRELKLN
+1916 ERELKLN

-1938 KALNLSVRGN
+1938 KALSLSVKGD
-1948 TANLRVRPMSGSSST
+1948 TANLRVRPTSGSNPA

-1971 AMEQAFVRK
+1971 TMEHALVRK
-1980 EDGAKRQRAVFHTP
+1980 EDGSKRQRAVFHTP
-1994 PATSTLNL
+1994 PASSTLNL
-2002 ELTEKKINIDFTG
+2002 ELTEKQVNINFTG

-2030 LTILNRP
+2030 LSILNRP
-2037 EVQGVLEAI
+2037 EVQGVLETI
-2046 RDQVSDLQK
+2046 RDQISDLRRR
-2055 KVEKTLATDKK
+2055 VEQTLSTDGKNSK
-2066 DVKPKSVAGESRSIV
+2066 AKAVDGKSRLIV
-2081 YDVNTTLAGFKVVA
+2081 YDVNTALAGFKVVA
-2095 IAPVLT
+2095 SAPVLT

-2111 GLGAVLASVTNK
+2111 GIGAVQVVVTNK
-2123 TRNAS
+2123 TRKAS

-2133 IHGKIQDI
+2133 IRGKIQDI

-2147 IEDGQRRPCGHVTVS
+2147 IEGEKRRPCGHVSVS

-2168 TQEPASGPITRDIK
+2168 TQEPETGPITRDIK
-2182 ARSESFDVFA
+2182 ARSESFDVFV

-2197 STIVDIVTHVH
+2197 STVVDIVTHVH
-2208 RKILDLDL
+2208 RKIMDLDL
-2216 SREVEYLRRLRN
+2216 SKEVEYLRRLRHS
-2228 RRAKRRKSLAVPAPD
+2228 RAKRRKSIPRPAPN
-2243 SIKEEENE
+2243 SIKEEEE
-2251 EAVVDIPTARPALL
+2251 IAVVDVPTTRPALL

-2284 SIAGDQEPQ
+2284 STTGDQEPH

-2324 PKKHKAFERSEN
+2324 PKKHQAFERSEN

-2348 YESGKDGVRIAC
+2348 YESGKDGIRIAC

-2374 FVVPVSMLQKSISTA
+2374 FVVPVSMLQKSISAA
-2389 IDQYRAAK
+2389 IEQYRAAK
-2397 LSWQADATPDD
+2397 LNWQVDATPDD
-2408 TKSTPRASPFGDKR
+2408 SKSAPRASPFGDKR

-2442 APTQSNT
+2442 APNQSGT
-2449 ALRPAHID
+2449 PLRPAHVD

-2467 HASQDNIATSLR
+2467 RASQDYIATSLR

-2517 PIVLQITHGVKEVVR
+2517 PIILQITHGVKEVVR
-2532 YGEEERKT
+2532 HGEEERKT

-2568 PSQFLGQMK
+2568 PSQYLGQMK

-2642 RESTFSFDMES
+2642 RESTFGFDMES

-2663 LTGGSSGVSMVL
+2663 LTGGASGVSMVL

-2683 LNVRQI
+2683 LNVRQV

-2701 PELRDTSEMA
+2701 PELRDTSAMSPEP
-2711 ESSTQ
+2711 SSQ
-2716 GPDVMAVQR
+2716 EPDKMVVQR

-2745 LAVDLDLGQSIG
+2745 LTVDLDLGQSIG

-2769 SKKSSTWKQDLCIG
+2769 SKKSSTWKQDLCVG
-2783 VDQVSINSTG
+2783 VDEVSVNSTG
-2793 RMSGFVDLSS
+2793 RMSGFVELSD
-2803 VSVRTSIEWPSTD
+2803 VSVRTSIEWPSAD

-2851 AFNFLMYNVRDGP
+2851 AFNFLMYNVRDGS

-2898 DRLIQEKQSAYS
+2898 DRLVQEKQTAYS

-2921 RRSVNRARTKSA
+2921 RRSVTTAQTKSGLS
-2933 PSPPAPI
+2933 PPPAPI

-2948 KSKFPITLDT
+2948 KSKFPITLNT

-2971 FPITFFDNQIL
+2971 FPSTFFDNQIL

-2995 GVEDERVHSNLSMT
+2995 GLEDERVHSNLSMT
-3009 LGQLQV
+3009 LGQVQV

-3026 KTLGDISIEEVIGSA
+3026 KTLGDVSIEEVISSA

-3065 QSNNIEFIFKSL
+3065 NDNMIDYIFKSL

-3099 THSRT
+3099 THSRS

-3118 KITAN
+3118 KITTN
-3123 GPHKNDSSS
+3123 GPQKPESSS
-3132 SAQEVADKT
+3132 STLDNAANKMN
-3141 TGHGEQGKI
+3141 GHGEQGKI

-3157 QSKFEYT
+3157 QSRYEYT
-3164 ALEPP
+3164 ALEAPV
-3169 IIETPQLRD
+3169 IETPQLRD

-3202 VVIVALLEIAKEVED
+3202 VVIVTLLEVAKEIED
-3217 AYERILGSS
+3217 AYERILGSGVRS

>member
-1 MATNGLTA
+1 MANNGLTA

-17 FNWLFLVDLIVCGI
+17 FNWLFLVDLIVCAI

-40 NRSVSTIISYAIRA
+40 NRTVSTIISYAIRA

-70 LSLLGGRLFF
+70 LSPLGGRLFF

-118 QRQDL
+118 QRHDSYDADHTS
-123 SDTDHASFDA
+123 SDG

-142 KSVGRAET
+142 KSVGRAE
-150 AHLDRQRTLPCRIFV
+150 AADVNRERGLPCRILV

-170 EAFLYNQSPVYD
+170 EAFLYNQTPVYD
-182 NIIANLQNKART
+182 NILSNLQNTART
-194 KDPDVPSA
+194 KDPDAPSA
-202 DIPMQDP
+202 DIPVMDP
-209 TGEKASAADG
+209 TKEKFPVPDG
-219 LDRQETSSSIDGS
+219 LNRQETPSSADESF
-232 LLAETASRTTTRTTT
+232 LADTVSRTTTRTTT
-247 HEAAIP
+247 HERAIP
-253 AFLRMFP
+253 AFLRLFP
-260 VQIECKKA
+260 IQVECKKA
-268 AAAVGNDFTQSI
+268 AAAVGNEFNQSI

-295 EAGAL
+295 EAGSL
-300 DLYKLLFN
+300 DLYKLMFN
-308 FDFHDIKV
+308 FDFHDINV

-330 AAARLDKDEDPKAKK
+330 AAARLDKDEDPKTKA
-345 GRGFF
+345 GRLFGF
-350 GLHPIRRAGKILRTL
+350 HPLRRAGKVLLFPLR
-365 LHAVVWLF
+365 AVRWLF
-373 TWRRSSKG
+373 VWNRSSKR
-381 SVRTASLFS
+381 SVRTASLLS
-390 EDEIPDGDS
+390 EDEILDGES
-399 AKLPG
+399 AKIPG

-430 ARFSDVADVKKASM
+430 ARFSNIADVKKASM
-444 TFYWDVPGKVSK
+444 NFYWDVPGKVSR
-456 SHLAGQ
+456 SQLPGQ
-462 SNLFDEVNGPSAPE
+462 SNSYDEVNGSSAPE
-476 YGLNLSVDGAV
+476 YGLNLSVDGAI
-487 INYGPWADRQRVTL
+487 INYGPWADRQRMSL
-501 QNVFFP
+501 QNIFFP
-507 ASYHDAVPAQRLAV
+507 ASYHDAVPAQRLTV

-534 CLESEIT
+534 CLESDTT

-557 RAEGHRTQ
+557 RAEGHRTHN
-565 KATDAG
+565 ATDTG

-589 TTGADIRPFGWM
+589 ATGADIRPFGWM

-613 AMDMYARKDGYH
+613 AMDMYARQDGYH

-661 LRWNALRKWIF
+661 LRWNALRQWIF

-711 FVYSLEINF
+711 FLYSLDIDF
-720 KNFGL
+720 KNFKL

-746 LILNG
+746 LVLRG
-751 KELYATLEIP
+751 DELRAKLEVPI
-761 LDQYRPAQNGIK
+761 DQYRPAQNGIK

-813 HTLFVEQAPG
+813 HTFYVEQAPG
-823 LVDML
+823 LIDML
-828 QMDICGSDL
+828 QMDICGTDL

-861 HFKTLEEY
+861 HFKTLEEF

-910 PANLYSAETYIKLE
+910 PANLYSAETYIKVE

-943 DVSPVT
+943 DVSPVS
-949 VSWSGIHNDEDEFDD
+949 VSWSGIRNDEDEFDD
-964 SGPQIILENASVSGH
+964 TSPQIILDSANITGH

-989 AYVSNWDVTLGNV
+989 AYVSNWDISLGNV
-1002 SGECSLDFIQ
+1002 SGECSLDFVH
-1012 HLAKAGRAV
+1012 HLAKAGRVVA
-1021 GFALDDF
+1021 FALADL

-1052 ICLWLNEGKSAIRLY
+1052 VCLWLNEGKSAIRLY
-1067 SEPVTLNQNDRADGL
+1067 TEPITLNQNDRADGL
-1082 FSSRLHLQIP
+1082 FSSRLHLTIP

-1099 DSNSMAHR
+1099 DSDAMAHR
-1107 GSRGDVQPA
+1107 GLRGDVQPA
-1116 KCIAFV
+1116 KCIAFL

-1136 FNAER
+1136 FDAER
-1141 EKQQTHIRQQ
+1141 EKQRSHIRQQ
-1151 DVRTGRAKFLIAGNG
+1151 DVRTGRAKFLLAANGSVAGGNYLRDE
-1166 AKAGAEQTNNEE
+1166 EQEA
-1178 EEEEETNLPDP
+1178 LPDP
-1189 PSMALPKLPDPLRKG
+1189 PSMALPKLPDPLAKG
-1204 PLKMS
+1204 SLKMGY
-1209 LAPDGSIKSS
+1209 AVDGSIKSS
-1219 IRSNSSINETSTQ
+1219 ISSSSSINQTSTR

-1240 DDVENSRPP
+1240 DDVEHSRPAM
-1249 LYYANSTASQPFGTV
+1249 YSSNSTASQPLGTV
-1264 GLWSPFSVPDPRTL
+1264 GLWSPFSVPDPRNF

-1292 VVDEAEDVSETSSQS
+1292 LVDEADDMSETSSQS
-1307 DLSINLDQDG
+1307 DLSVNLDQDG
-1317 ELDQQTFMIR
+1317 DLDQQTFMIR
-1327 MMPGVRIYVE
+1327 MIPGIRIYVE
-1337 PRISE
+1337 PRTSE
-1342 TIVNIVTALQ
+1342 TVVNIVTALQ

-1375 DQKKSRRSIV
+1375 DQKKSRRGIV
-1385 ELNLIVPSIDAR
+1385 ELNLIVPSIDTR
-1397 LFNDQKL
+1397 LFNDQNL
-1404 DTSRSTAAPVQDQL
+1404 DTSRKIAIPVQDQL
-1418 DVGLSH
+1418 DVALSH

-1430 FKPIPDTETGT
+1430 FKPIAESEIGT

-1447 TLDSALAKFSN
+1447 TLESALAKFSN
-1458 PLEKGQTSDYAI
+1458 PLEQNVTSDYAI

-1478 IWMVLAKSKSVHVS
+1478 IWMVLSKSKSVHVS

-1520 QIQKQADAV
+1520 EIQKQADAV

-1542 YLTEHADVSTD
+1542 YLTEHADVSSD

-1593 SHVYLE
+1593 SHVDLE
-1599 RQLAHGTDELK
+1599 KQLADGTDTLK

-1631 QTQVFKLLLGDV
+1631 HTQVFKLLLGDI
-1643 EAMIPE
+1643 EAKIPE
-1649 EDIEPLDLTLRAG
+1649 EEIEPLDLTLRAG
-1662 VVRIAVESG
+1662 VVRVAVESG
-1671 RASSEISLGSL
+1671 KASSEISLGSL

-1722 WDILEQVDAFIDI
+1722 WDILEQADAFIDI

-1744 DALDALP
+1744 DALP
-1751 DPPQKQAM
+1751 DSPKKQVL
-1759 EDLAFRQDFHVV
+1759 EDLSFRQDFHVV

-1784 NLRHVS
+1784 NLRHIS

-1822 FTELHGPD
+1822 FTELHSSD

-1837 LVSPS
+1837 LASPS

-1848 QTIREYTTAIN
+1848 QTIRENTTAIN

-1876 GLLEVVDQLLADE
+1876 SLLEVVDQLLVDE
-1889 VAYILRFQQ
+1889 VAYIMRFQK
-1898 HIQKEQKKSVA
+1898 HIQKEQKKSA
-1909 TRGASKP
+1909 ASRGVSKP
-1916 DRELKLN
+1916 ERELKLN
-1923 VAFLAGSFSLNVALL
+1923 VAFLAGTFSLNVALL
-1938 KALNLSVRGN
+1938 KALNLSVRGD
-1948 TANLRVRPMSGSSST
+1948 TANLRVRPMSAANPA
-1963 WSVELHLG
+1963 WSIELHLG
-1971 AMEQAFVRK
+1971 AMEQALIRK
-1980 EDGAKRQRAVFHTP
+1980 ETGSKKQRAVFHTP
-1994 PATSTLNL
+1994 PASSTLNL
-2002 ELTEKKINIDFTG
+2002 EFADKEIKIKFTG
-2015 IMEEVL
+2015 IMEEIL
-2021 LEASAVQSV
+2021 LDASAVQSV

-2037 EVQGVLEAI
+2037 EVQSVLEAV
-2046 RDQVSDLQK
+2046 RDQISDLRK
-2055 KVEKTLATDKK
+2055 RAEETLPTDKK
-2066 DVKPKSVAGESRSIV
+2066 DDKPKVVSEESRMVV
-2081 YDVNTTLAGFKVVA
+2081 YDVNTTLAGFKVAA

-2111 GLGAVLASVTNK
+2111 GLGSVQAMVTNK
-2123 TRNAS
+2123 TRKAS
-2128 DSFPD
+2128 NSFPD
-2133 IHGKIQDI
+2133 ISGRVQDI
-2141 GAVLTL
+2141 GAILTL
-2147 IEDGQRRPCGHVTVS
+2147 VEEGKRRPCGHVTVS

-2168 TQEPASGPITRDIK
+2168 TQEPETGPITRDIK

-2216 SREVEYLRRLRN
+2216 SKEVEYLRRLRHS
-2228 RRAKRRKSLAVPAPD
+2228 RAKRHKSFALPAPG
-2243 SIKEEENE
+2243 SIKEEDE
-2251 EAVVDIPTARPALL
+2251 ETAVDTSSARPALL

-2276 VWVVIRNR
+2276 VWVVVRNPLTG
-2284 SIAGDQEPQ
+2284 SDQEPQ

-2298 FSRVHLAIQ
+2298 LSRVHLAIQ

-2317 DLQVQVV
+2317 NLQVQVA
-2324 PKKHKAFERSEN
+2324 PKKFKAFERSEN

-2374 FVVPVSMLQKSISTA
+2374 FVVPVSMLQKSISAAT
-2389 IDQYRAAK
+2389 DQYRAAK
-2397 LSWQADATPDD
+2397 LNWQADAIPDD
-2408 TKSTPRASPFGDKR
+2408 NKSTPRASPFGDKR
-2422 LASVQADVNFKGA
+2422 LASLQADVNFKGA
-2435 LFYIQGD
+2435 LVYIQGD

-2449 ALRPAHID
+2449 PLRPAHVD

-2467 HASQDNIATSLR
+2467 HALKDNIATSLR

-2486 IEYSNLPEK
+2486 IEYSNAPEK
-2495 EQILNGEIKVDA
+2495 EQTLNGEIKVDA

-2532 YGEEERKT
+2532 SGEQERKT

-2589 GLSCQPLARVNAKS
+2589 GLSCQPLARVNAKT

-2631 KLGASVQHVYS
+2631 KVGASVQHVYS

-2663 LTGGSSGVSMVL
+2663 LTGGASGVSMVL

-2701 PELRDTSEMA
+2701 PELRETSETSA
-2711 ESSTQ
+2711 EPSSQ
-2716 GPDVMAVQR
+2716 ESDKMVVQR

-2769 SKKSSTWKQDLCIG
+2769 SKKSSTWKQDLCVG
-2783 VDQVSINSTG
+2783 VDEVSINSTG
-2793 RMSGFVDLSS
+2793 RMSGFVELSD
-2803 VSVRTSIEWPSTD
+2803 VSVRTSIEWPSAD
-2816 RQEHKAP
+2816 RQEYKAP

-2828 IGFGRISA
+2828 IGFGRITA

-2864 HAPDR
+2864 HTPDR

-2898 DRLIQEKQSAYS
+2898 DRLIHEKQTAYS

-2921 RRSVNRARTKSA
+2921 RRSVSKAQTKSG

-2948 KSKFPITLDT
+2948 KSKFPITLNT

-2971 FPITFFDNQIL
+2971 FPSTFFDSQIL

-2995 GVEDERVHSNLSMT
+2995 GLEGERVHSDLSMT

-3055 IASMQTWQQP
+3055 IAAMQTWQQP
-3065 QSNNIEFIFKSL
+3065 QHNNIDFIFKSL

-3118 KITAN
+3118 KITTN
-3123 GPHKNDSSS
+3123 GQS
-3132 SAQEVADKT
+3132 SAVDT
-3141 TGHGEQGKI
+3141 TDRPKAPGEQGKI

-3157 QSKFEYT
+3157 QSRFEYT

-3202 VVIVALLEIAKEVED
+3202 VVIVTLLEVAKEVED

>member
-1 MATNGLTA
+1 MASNGLTA

-40 NRSVSTIISYAIRA
+40 NRTVSTIVSYAIRA

-118 QRQDL
+118 QRHDD
-123 SDTDHASFDA
+123 SDSNQSPSDA
-133 SQEKARPRS
+133 SNEKARPRS
-142 KSVGRAET
+142 KSVGRAEAADT
-150 AHLDRQRTLPCRIFV
+150 NRPRNLPCRILV

-182 NIIANLQNKART
+182 NIIANLQNQART
-194 KDPDVPSA
+194 KDPNVPSA
-202 DIPMQDP
+202 DIPAQNSSKETVPPDV
-209 TGEKASAADG
+209 
-219 LDRQETSSSIDGS
+219 LDRQQTATSVDGS
-232 LLAETASRTTTRTTT
+232 VLAETASRTTTRTAT
-247 HEAAIP
+247 HETAIP

-260 VQIECKKA
+260 IQVECKKA

-295 EAGAL
+295 EAGSL
-300 DLYKLLFN
+300 DLYKLMFD
-308 FDFHDIKV
+308 FDFHDINV

-324 QMSQMQ
+324 RMSQMQ

-345 GRGFF
+345 GRGIF
-350 GLHPIRRAGKILRTL
+350 GLHPIRRAGKILQSL
-365 LHAVVWLF
+365 LHAIVWLF
-373 TWRRSSKG
+373 TWRRSSKR
-381 SVRTASLFS
+381 SVRTASLLS
-390 EDEIPDGDS
+390 EDESLGEES

-404 EAQWQG
+404 AAQWQG
-410 LARYLDETGNEHNEW
+410 LARYLDETSNEHNEW
-425 DGVEY
+425 DNVEY
-430 ARFSDVADVKKASM
+430 ARFSNIADVKKASM
-444 TFYWDVPGKVSK
+444 NFYWDVPGTVSK
-456 SHLAGQ
+456 SDFAGQ
-462 SNLFDEVNGPSAPE
+462 TSFSDELNGPSAPE

-487 INYGPWADRQRVTL
+487 INYGPWADRQRITL

-507 ASYHDAVPAQRLAV
+507 ASYHDAVPAQRLTV

-557 RAEGHRTQ
+557 RAEGHKAQ
-565 KATDAG
+565 KTSETG
-571 VRKRRGKGS
+571 VRKRRGKGT
-580 KKWFKKEPQ
+580 KKWFKKEQ
-589 TTGADIRPFGWM
+589 QSTGADIRPFGWL

-613 AMDMYARKDGYH
+613 AMDMYARHDGFH

-638 SSVNHAMLWKSGN
+638 SSVNHAMLWKAGN

-661 LRWNALRKWIF
+661 LKWNALRKWLF

-681 YMLRDHMFLLTD
+681 YILRDHLFLLTD

-711 FVYSLEINF
+711 FMYSLDINF
-720 KNFGL
+720 KNFKL

-746 LILNG
+746 LILG
-751 KELYATLEIP
+751 GEELHATLEIP
-761 LDQYRPAQNGIK
+761 IDQYRPAQNSIK
-773 FDVLAKDMSLD
+773 FDVLAKDLSLD

-800 RLATLKKLTLGGS
+800 RLGTLKKLTLGGS

-828 QMDICGSDL
+828 QMDICGTDL

-869 QNAGSDA
+869 QNAGADA

-910 PANLYSAETYIKLE
+910 PANLYSAETYIRLE

-943 DVSPVT
+943 DVSPVS
-949 VSWSGIHNDEDEFDD
+949 VSWSGIPNDEDGFDD
-964 SGPQIILENASVSGH
+964 SSPQIMLESASVTGH

-1002 SGECSLDFIQ
+1002 SGEFTLDFIQ

-1021 GFALDDF
+1021 AFALDDF

-1082 FSSRLHLQIP
+1082 FSSRLHLHIP

-1099 DSNSMAHR
+1099 DSNSIAHR

-1141 EKQQTHIRQQ
+1141 EKQQTHMRQQ
-1151 DVRTGRAKFLIAGNG
+1151 DVRTGRAKFLIAQNG
-1166 AKAGAEQTNNEE
+1166 SGADQDGADHEE
-1178 EEEEETNLPDP
+1178 EENLPDP

-1204 PLKMS
+1204 PLKMG
-1209 LAPDGSIKSS
+1209 LAADGSIKSS
-1219 IRSNSSINETSTQ
+1219 LHSGSSVNRTSTR

-1240 DDVENSRPP
+1240 DDVGHSRPAM
-1249 LYYANSTASQPFGTV
+1249 YYANSAASQPLGTM
-1264 GLWSPFSVPDPRTL
+1264 GLWSPFSVPDPHNL
-1278 DVSADLSKVPQFST
+1278 DIAADLSKVPQFST
-1292 VVDEAEDVSETSSQS
+1292 VVDEADDISESSSQS

-1317 ELDQQTFMIR
+1317 DLDQQTFMIR
-1327 MMPGVRIYVE
+1327 MVPGIRIYVE

-1375 DQKKSRRSIV
+1375 DQKKSRRGIV

-1404 DTSRSTAAPVQDQL
+1404 DTSRITAVPVQDQL

-1424 LNLTLR
+1424 LSLTLR
-1430 FKPIPDTETGT
+1430 FKPIPDTESGT

-1447 TLDSALAKFSN
+1447 TLESALAKFSN
-1458 PLEKGQTSDYAI
+1458 PLEKSKTSDYAI

-1478 IWMVLAKSKSVHVS
+1478 IWMILSKSKSVHVS
-1492 FKDLLG
+1492 FQDLLG
-1498 VISGNQAD
+1498 VVSGSQAD

-1520 QIQKQADAV
+1520 KIQKQADAV

-1593 SHVYLE
+1593 SHVDLE
-1599 RQLAHGTDELK
+1599 QQLADGIDTLK

-1643 EAMIPE
+1643 EAKIPE

-1671 RASSEISLGSL
+1671 KASSEISLGSL

-1744 DALDALP
+1744 DALP
-1751 DPPQKQAM
+1751 DPPEKEAL
-1759 EDLAFRQDFHVV
+1759 EDLTFRQDFHVV

-1822 FTELHGPD
+1822 FTELHSAE
-1830 QRVWRTD
+1830 QRIWRTD
-1837 LVSPS
+1837 LGSPS

-1848 QTIREYTTAIN
+1848 QTIREFTTAIN

-1871 EQETL
+1871 EQEAL
-1876 GLLEVVDQLLADE
+1876 GLLEVVDRLLVDE
-1889 VAYILRFQQ
+1889 VAYIQRFQK

-1916 DRELKLN
+1916 ERELKLN

-1938 KALNLSVRGN
+1938 KALNLSVKGD
-1948 TANLRVRPMSGSSST
+1948 TANLRVRPTSGAST
-1963 WSVELHLG
+1963 AWSVELHLG
-1971 AMEQAFVRK
+1971 TMEQALVRK
-1980 EDGAKRQRAVFHTP
+1980 EEGSKKQRAVFHTP
-1994 PATSTLNL
+1994 PASSTLNL
-2002 ELTEKKINIDFTG
+2002 ELTEKQINISFTG
-2015 IMEEVL
+2015 IMEEVM

-2030 LTILNRP
+2030 LSILNRP
-2037 EVQGVLEAI
+2037 EVQGVLETI
-2046 RDQVSDLQK
+2046 RDQVSDLRK
-2055 KVEKTLATDKK
+2055 RVEKTLAPDKK
-2066 DVKPKSVAGESRSIV
+2066 EVKPKTVDEESRLIV
-2081 YDVNTTLAGFKVVA
+2081 YDVNTALAGFKVVA

-2111 GLGAVLASVTNK
+2111 GLGAVQAAVTNK
-2123 TRNAS
+2123 TRKAS

-2133 IHGKIQDI
+2133 IRGKIQDI

-2147 IEDGQRRPCGHVTVS
+2147 IEDGKRRPCGHVSVS

-2168 TQEPASGPITRDIK
+2168 TQEPATGPLTRDIK
-2182 ARSESFDVFA
+2182 ARSESFDVFV

-2197 STIVDIVTHVH
+2197 STVVDIVTHVH

-2216 SREVEYLRRLRN
+2216 SKEVEYLRRLRHS
-2228 RRAKRRKSLAVPAPD
+2228 RAKRRKSIPPPAPD
-2243 SIKEEENE
+2243 SIKEEEEN
-2251 EAVVDIPTARPALL
+2251 AVVDVPSTRPALL

-2276 VWVVIRNR
+2276 VWVVLRNR
-2284 SIAGDQEPQ
+2284 LGGDQEPQ

-2307 KQNEARLSIQ
+2307 KLNEARLSIQ

-2324 PKKHKAFERSEN
+2324 PKEHKAFERSEN

-2374 FVVPVSMLQKSISTA
+2374 FVVPVSMLQKSISAA

-2397 LSWQADATPDD
+2397 LNWQADATPDD
-2408 TKSTPRASPFGDKR
+2408 NKTTPRASPFGDKR
-2422 LASVQADVNFKGA
+2422 LASLQADVNFKGA

-2442 APTQSNT
+2442 APNQVGA
-2449 ALRPAHID
+2449 ALRPAHVD

-2701 PELRDTSEMA
+2701 PELRDTSAMSPEPSYQ
-2711 ESSTQ
+2711 E
-2716 GPDVMAVQR
+2716 PDVLVVQR

-2745 LAVDLDLGQSIG
+2745 LAIDLDLGQSIG
-2757 KSSLSIKNLWAS
+2757 KSSLSIKNLWGS

-2783 VDQVSINSTG
+2783 VDEVSVNSTG
-2793 RMSGFVDLSS
+2793 RMSGFVELSD
-2803 VSVRTSIEWPSTD
+2803 VSVRTSIEWPSAD

-2889 QAVGLYQAF
+2889 QAVGLYQAL
-2898 DRLIQEKQSAYS
+2898 DRLIQEKQTAYS
-2910 QSMVDLDKQLR
+2910 QSMVDLDTQLR
-2921 RRSVNRARTKSA
+2921 RRSVSKARRKSE
-2933 PSPPAPI
+2933 PSPPIPI

-2971 FPITFFDNQIL
+2971 FPSTFFDNQIL

-3055 IASMQTWQQP
+3055 IASMQTWQKP
-3065 QSNNIEFIFKSL
+3065 NDNNIDYIFKSL

-3099 THSRT
+3099 THSRS

-3123 GPHKNDSSS
+3123 GPPKPESSTS
-3132 SAQEVADKT
+3132 NADKLN
-3141 TGHGEQGKI
+3141 GAAEQGKI

-3157 QSKFEYT
+3157 QSRFEYT
-3164 ALEPP
+3164 ALEAP

-3202 VVIVALLEIAKEVED
+3202 VVIVTLLEVAKEVED
-3217 AYERILGSS
+3217 AYERILGSGVR

>member
-1 MATNGLTA
+1 MASNGLTA

-40 NRSVSTIISYAIRA
+40 NRTVSTIISYAIRA

-94 HDGNITWRYWLR
+94 HDGSITWRYWLR

-118 QRQDL
+118 QRHDD
-123 SDTDHASFDA
+123 SDSDHTDSNASH
-133 SQEKARPRS
+133 EKTRARS
-142 KSVGRAET
+142 KSVGRAE
-150 AHLDRQRTLPCRIFV
+150 AADRNRQRTLPCRIFV

-182 NIIANLQNKART
+182 NIIAGLQNKART
-194 KDPDVPSA
+194 KDPNVPSA
-202 DIPMQDP
+202 DMPKQDSP
-209 TGEKASAADG
+209 KETTSPDN
-219 LDRQETSSSIDGS
+219 LDRQETASTVDESV
-232 LLAETASRTTTRTTT
+232 LAETASRTTTRTVT
-247 HEAAIP
+247 HESAIP
-253 AFLRMFP
+253 AFLKMFP
-260 VQIECKKA
+260 IEIECKKA

-280 LTAKLENASG
+280 LTARLENATG

-295 EAGAL
+295 EAGSL

-308 FDFHDIKV
+308 FDFHDINV

-324 QMSQMQ
+324 RMSQMQ
-330 AAARLDKDEDPKAKK
+330 AAARLDKDEDLETKK
-345 GRGFF
+345 SRGLF
-350 GLHPIRRAGKILRTL
+350 GLHPIRRTGKILYGL
-365 LHAVVWLF
+365 LHAIVWLF
-373 TWRRSSKG
+373 TWRRSSKR
-381 SVRTASLFS
+381 SVRTASLLS
-390 EDEIPDGDS
+390 EDEVLDEES
-399 AKLPG
+399 TKLPG

-410 LARYLDETGNEHNEW
+410 LARYLDETNNEHNEW
-425 DGVEY
+425 DSVEY
-430 ARFSDVADVKKASM
+430 ARFSNVADVKKASM
-444 TFYWDVPGKVSK
+444 NFYWDVPGIVSK
-456 SHLAGQ
+456 SHFAGQ
-462 SNLFDEVNGPSAPE
+462 SGLMDELNGPSAPE

-487 INYGPWADRQRVTL
+487 LNYGPWADRQRITL
-501 QNVFFP
+501 QNIFFP

-557 RAEGHRTQ
+557 RAEGHEAHKT
-565 KATDAG
+565 ADTG
-571 VRKRRGKGS
+571 VRKRRGKGT
-580 KKWFKKEPQ
+580 KKWFKKEQQ
-589 TTGADIRPFGWM
+589 TNAADIRPFGWL

-613 AMDMYARKDGYH
+613 AMDMYARHDGFH

-638 SSVNHAMLWKSGN
+638 SSVNHAMLWKAGN

-661 LRWNALRKWIF
+661 LQWNALRKWLF

-681 YMLRDHMFLLTD
+681 YILRDHLFLLTD
-693 LIADW
+693 LITDW

-711 FVYSLEINF
+711 FVYSLDINF
-720 KNFGL
+720 KNFKL

-737 PSDLEDNNF
+737 PSDVEDNNF
-746 LILNG
+746 LTLNG
-751 KELYATLEIP
+751 EELHATLEIP
-761 LDQYRPAQNGIK
+761 LNQYRPAQNGIK
-773 FDVLAKDMSLD
+773 FDVLAKDLSLD

-791 TLHSLLRQK
+791 TLHTLLRQK
-800 RLATLKKLTLGGS
+800 RLGTLKKLTLGGS

-823 LVDML
+823 LTDML

-843 YLVRMFI
+843 YLIRMLI

-861 HFKTLEEY
+861 HFKTLEEH

-876 ANAETN
+876 ANAETS
-882 MVGRFAFRPANDL
+882 MIGRFAFRPANDL
-895 DVVLC
+895 DVVLS

-910 PANLYSAETYIKLE
+910 PANLYSAETFIKLE
-924 LPVASMDLRV
+924 LPVASLDLRV
-934 ANYYLDLAV
+934 ANYYLDLAI
-943 DVSPVT
+943 DISPVS
-949 VSWSGIHNDEDEFDD
+949 VSWSGIPNDDDGFDD
-964 SGPQIILENASVSGH
+964 SSPQIILDNASVTGH

-1012 HLAKAGRAV
+1012 HLAKAGRAIA
-1021 GFALDDF
+1021 FALDDF

-1067 SEPVTLNQNDRADGL
+1067 SEPVTLNQNDRADGM

-1092 NITATCV
+1092 NITVTCV

-1107 GSRGDVQPA
+1107 GSRDDVQPA

-1136 FNAER
+1136 FSMER

-1151 DVRTGRAKFLIAGNG
+1151 DVRTGRAKFLIAPVGSETSQDQ
-1166 AKAGAEQTNNEE
+1166 ADDYEE
-1178 EEEEETNLPDP
+1178 RNTPDP
-1189 PSMALPKLPDPLRKG
+1189 PSMALPGLPEPLRKG
-1204 PLKMS
+1204 PLKLG
-1209 LAPDGSIKSS
+1209 LALDGSIKSS
-1219 IRSNSSINETSTQ
+1219 LRTNSSVGPTTTR
-1232 KALPKGDL
+1232 KAIPKGDL
-1240 DDVENSRPP
+1240 DDVAHSRPP
-1249 LYYANSTASQPFGTV
+1249 MYYSNSTASQPLGTM
-1264 GLWSPFSVPDPRTL
+1264 GLWSPFSVPDPHHL
-1278 DVSADLSKVPQFST
+1278 DIATDLSKVPQFST
-1292 VVDEAEDVSETSSQS
+1292 VVEEADDISETSSQS

-1317 ELDQQTFMIR
+1317 DLDQQTFMIR
-1327 MMPGVRIYVE
+1327 MIPGIRIYVE

-1342 TIVNIVTALQ
+1342 TVVNMITALQ

-1375 DQKKSRRSIV
+1375 DQKKSRRGVV

-1404 DTSRSTAAPVQDQL
+1404 DTSRTTAVPVQDQL
-1418 DVGLSH
+1418 DVGLSR

-1430 FKPIPDTETGT
+1430 FKPIPETDTGT

-1447 TLDSALAKFSN
+1447 TLESALAKFSN
-1458 PLEKGQTSDYAI
+1458 PLEKSKISDYAI

-1478 IWMVLAKSKSVHVS
+1478 IWMVLSKSKSVHVS
-1492 FKDLLG
+1492 FADLLG

-1520 QIQKQADAV
+1520 KIQKQADAV

-1593 SHVYLE
+1593 SHVELE
-1599 RQLAHGTDELK
+1599 QQLTDGIDTLK

-1643 EAMIPE
+1643 EAKIPE

-1671 RASSEISLGSL
+1671 KASSEISLGSL
-1682 SIGVTVIPP
+1682 SVGVTVIPP

-1706 KTVFQAHTA
+1706 KTVFQAHTT

-1744 DALDALP
+1744 DALPDSPTLP
-1751 DPPQKQAM
+1751 EKQAL
-1759 EDLAFRQDFHVV
+1759 EDISFRQDFHVV

-1822 FTELHGPD
+1822 FTELHSPE
-1830 QRVWRTD
+1830 QRIWRTD

-1848 QTIREYTTAIN
+1848 QTIREHTTAIN

-1876 GLLEVVDQLLADE
+1876 GLLEVVDHLLADE
-1889 VAYILRFQQ
+1889 VAYIQRFQQ

-1909 TRGASKP
+1909 TRGESKP
-1916 DRELKLN
+1916 ERELKLN
-1923 VAFLAGSFSLNVALL
+1923 VAFLAGAFSLNVALL
-1938 KALNLSVRGN
+1938 KALSLSVRGD
-1948 TANLRVRPMSGSSST
+1948 TANLRVRPTSGSSPA
-1963 WSVELHLG
+1963 WAIELHLG
-1971 AMEQAFVRK
+1971 TMEHALVCK
-1980 EDGAKRQRAVFHTP
+1980 EEGSKRQRAVFHTP
-1994 PATSTLNL
+1994 PASSALNL
-2002 ELTEKKINIDFTG
+2002 EFTEKQINIDFTG

-2030 LTILNRP
+2030 LSILNRP
-2037 EVQGVLEAI
+2037 EVQGVLETL
-2046 RDQVSDLQK
+2046 RDQVSDLRK
-2055 KVEKTLATDKK
+2055 KVEKTLATDEKN
-2066 DVKPKSVAGESRSIV
+2066 VKPKAVSEESRLIV
-2081 YDVNTTLAGFKVVA
+2081 YDVNTALAGFKVVA

-2111 GLGAVLASVTNK
+2111 GLGAVQALVTNK
-2123 TRNAS
+2123 TRKAT

-2133 IHGKIQDI
+2133 IRGKIQDI

-2147 IEDGQRRPCGHVTVS
+2147 IEDGKRRPCGHVSVS
-2162 VAVDCC
+2162 VAVDCS
-2168 TQEPASGPITRDIK
+2168 TQEPPTGPITRDIK
-2182 ARSESFDVFA
+2182 ARSESFDVFV

-2208 RKILDLDL
+2208 RKIIDLDL
-2216 SREVEYLRRLRN
+2216 SKEVEYLRRLRHS
-2228 RRAKRRKSLAVPAPD
+2228 RAKRRKSIVPPAAD
-2243 SIKEEENE
+2243 SIKEEEE
-2251 EAVVDIPTARPALL
+2251 DAMVDMPSTRPALL

-2284 SIAGDQEPQ
+2284 SSAGDQEPQ

-2317 DLQVQVV
+2317 DLQVQIV

-2374 FVVPVSMLQKSISTA
+2374 FVVPISMLQKSISAA
-2389 IDQYRAAK
+2389 IEQYRAAK
-2397 LSWQADATPDD
+2397 LNWQADATSDD
-2408 TKSTPRASPFGDKR
+2408 GNKSTPRASPFGDKR
-2422 LASVQADVNFKGA
+2422 LASIQADVNFKGA

-2442 APTQSNT
+2442 APNQS
-2449 ALRPAHID
+2449 ASPLRPAHVD

-2546 AQEQALKLQRLRG
+2546 AQEQALKLERLQG
-2559 EDDSLLTSD
+2559 GDDSLLTSD

-2675 KVSPTRTA
+2675 KVSPTKTA

-2701 PELRDTSEMA
+2701 PELRDTSAMSPEPSYQETDKM
-2711 ESSTQ
+2711 
-2716 GPDVMAVQR
+2716 VVQR

-2734 FPWNATVAVAE
+2734 FPWNATVTVAE

-2769 SKKSSTWKQDLCIG
+2769 SKKSSTWKQDLCVG
-2783 VDQVSINSTG
+2783 VDEVSINSTG
-2793 RMSGFVDLSS
+2793 RMSGFVELSD
-2803 VSVRTSIEWPSTD
+2803 VSVRTSIEWPSAD

-2898 DRLIQEKQSAYS
+2898 DRLIQEKQTAYS

-2921 RRSVNRARTKSA
+2921 RRSVSKARTKSQPSA
-2933 PSPPAPI
+2933 PVPI

-2948 KSKFPITLDT
+2948 KSRFPITLDT

-2971 FPITFFDNQIL
+2971 FPSTFFDSQIL

-2995 GVEDERVHSNLSMT
+2995 GLEDERVHSNLSMT

-3026 KTLGDISIEEVIGSA
+3026 KTLGDITIEEVIGSA

-3065 QSNNIEFIFKSL
+3065 DDNNIDYIFKSL

-3099 THSRT
+3099 THSRS

-3118 KITAN
+3118 KITTSN
-3123 GPHKNDSSS
+3123 GSHKNE
-3132 SAQEVADKT
+3132 SAPASENADKSVHT
-3141 TGHGEQGKI
+3141 EQGKI

-3157 QSKFEYT
+3157 QSRYEYT
-3164 ALEPP
+3164 ALEAP

-3202 VVIVALLEIAKEVED
+3202 VVIVTLLEVAKEVED
-3217 AYERILGSS
+3217 AYERILGSGVR

>member
-1 MATNGLTA
+1 MASNGLTA

-40 NRSVSTIISYAIRA
+40 NRTVSTIVSYAIRA

-70 LSLLGGRLFF
+70 LSLLGGRIFF

-118 QRQDL
+118 QRHDD
-123 SDTDHASFDA
+123 SDSDQPPSDA
-133 SQEKARPRS
+133 SNEKARPRS
-142 KSVGRAET
+142 KSVGRAEAADT
-150 AHLDRQRTLPCRIFV
+150 NRPRNLPCRIFV

-182 NIIANLQNKART
+182 NIIANLQNQART
-194 KDPDVPSA
+194 KDPNVPSA
-202 DIPMQDP
+202 EIPAQNSSKETAPSDV
-209 TGEKASAADG
+209 
-219 LDRQETSSSIDGS
+219 LDRQETPTSVDGS
-232 LLAETASRTTTRTTT
+232 VLAETASRTTTRTAT
-247 HEAAIP
+247 HETAIP

-260 VQIECKKA
+260 IQVECKKA

-295 EAGAL
+295 EAGSL
-300 DLYKLLFN
+300 DLYKLMFD
-308 FDFHDIKV
+308 FDFHDINV
-316 ALKPNTDY
+316 ALKPNADY
-324 QMSQMQ
+324 RMSQMQ

-345 GRGFF
+345 GRGLF
-350 GLHPIRRAGKILRTL
+350 GLHPIRRAGKILQSL
-365 LHAVVWLF
+365 LHAIMWLF
-373 TWRRSSKG
+373 TWRRSSKR
-381 SVRTASLFS
+381 SVRTASLLS
-390 EDEIPDGDS
+390 EDESLDEES

-410 LARYLDETGNEHNEW
+410 LARYLDETSNEHNEW
-425 DGVEY
+425 DNVEY
-430 ARFSDVADVKKASM
+430 ARFSNIADVKKASM
-444 TFYWDVPGKVSK
+444 NFYWDVPGTVSK
-456 SHLAGQ
+456 SDFAGQ
-462 SNLFDEVNGPSAPE
+462 TSFSDELNGPSAPE

-487 INYGPWADRQRVTL
+487 INYGPWADRQRITL

-507 ASYHDAVPAQRLAV
+507 ASYHDAVPAQRLTV

-557 RAEGHRTQ
+557 RAEGHKAQ
-565 KATDAG
+565 KTSDTG
-571 VRKRRGKGS
+571 VRKRRGKGT
-580 KKWFKKEPQ
+580 KKWFKKEQ
-589 TTGADIRPFGWM
+589 QSTGADIRPFGWL

-613 AMDMYARKDGYH
+613 AMDMYARHDGFH

-638 SSVNHAMLWKSGN
+638 SSVNHAMLWKAGN

-661 LRWNALRKWIF
+661 LKWNALRKWLF

-681 YMLRDHMFLLTD
+681 YILRDHLFLLTD

-711 FVYSLEINF
+711 FLYSLDINF
-720 KNFGL
+720 KNFKL

-746 LILNG
+746 LILG
-751 KELYATLEIP
+751 GEELHATLEIP
-761 LDQYRPAQNGIK
+761 INQYRPAQNSIK
-773 FDVLAKDMSLD
+773 FDVLAKDLSLD

-828 QMDICGSDL
+828 QMDICGTDL
-837 ELQAFG
+837 ELQAYG

-900 ITAEHPIIML
+900 ITVEHPIIML

-943 DVSPVT
+943 DISPVS
-949 VSWSGIHNDEDEFDD
+949 VSWSGIPNGEDGFDD
-964 SGPQIILENASVSGH
+964 SSPQIMLESASVTGH

-1021 GFALDDF
+1021 AFALDDF

-1082 FSSRLHLQIP
+1082 FSSRLHLHIP

-1136 FNAER
+1136 FNTER
-1141 EKQQTHIRQQ
+1141 EKQQAHMRQQ
-1151 DVRTGRAKFLIAGNG
+1151 DVRTGRAKFLIAPSDQDQ
-1166 AKAGAEQTNNEE
+1166 ADNEE
-1178 EEEEETNLPDP
+1178 EETLPDP

-1204 PLKMS
+1204 PLRMG
-1209 LAPDGSIKSS
+1209 LAVDGSIKSS
-1219 IRSNSSINETSTQ
+1219 LHSGSSVNRTSTR

-1240 DDVENSRPP
+1240 DDVGHSRPAM
-1249 LYYANSTASQPFGTV
+1249 YYTNSAASQPLGTM
-1264 GLWSPFSVPDPRTL
+1264 GLWSPFSVPDPHNL
-1278 DVSADLSKVPQFST
+1278 DIAADLSKVPQFST
-1292 VVDEAEDVSETSSQS
+1292 VVDEAVDISESSSQS
-1307 DLSINLDQDG
+1307 DWSINLDQDG
-1317 ELDQQTFMIR
+1317 DLDQQTFMIR
-1327 MMPGVRIYVE
+1327 MVPGIRIYVE

-1342 TIVNIVTALQ
+1342 TIVNMVTALQ

-1375 DQKKSRRSIV
+1375 DQKKSRRGIV
-1385 ELNLIVPSIDAR
+1385 ELNLVVPSIDAR

-1404 DTSRSTAAPVQDQL
+1404 DTSRITAVPVQDQL

-1430 FKPIPDTETGT
+1430 FKPIPDTDTGT

-1447 TLDSALAKFSN
+1447 TLESALAKFSN
-1458 PLEKGQTSDYAI
+1458 PLEKSKTSDYAI

-1478 IWMVLAKSKSVHVS
+1478 IWMILSKSKSVHVS
-1492 FKDLLG
+1492 FQDLLG
-1498 VISGNQAD
+1498 VVSGSQAD

-1520 QIQKQADAV
+1520 KIQKQVDAV
-1529 EIGSKARLRNLTD
+1529 EISSKARLRNLTD

-1593 SHVYLE
+1593 SHVDLE
-1599 RQLAHGTDELK
+1599 QQLADGIDTLK

-1643 EAMIPE
+1643 EVKIPE

-1671 RASSEISLGSL
+1671 KASSEISLGSL
-1682 SIGVTVIPP
+1682 SVGVTVIPP

-1744 DALDALP
+1744 DALP
-1751 DPPQKQAM
+1751 DPPEKEAL
-1759 EDLAFRQDFHVV
+1759 EDLTFRQDFHVV

-1822 FTELHGPD
+1822 FTELHSPE
-1830 QRVWRTD
+1830 QRIWRTD

-1848 QTIREYTTAIN
+1848 QTIREFTTAIN

-1871 EQETL
+1871 EQEAL
-1876 GLLEVVDQLLADE
+1876 GLLEVVDRLLVDE
-1889 VAYILRFQQ
+1889 VAYILRFQK
-1898 HIQKEQKKSVA
+1898 HIKKEQKKSVA
-1909 TRGASKP
+1909 TRGASKSE
-1916 DRELKLN
+1916 RELKLN

-1938 KALNLSVRGN
+1938 KALNLSVKGD
-1948 TANLRVRPMSGSSST
+1948 TANLRVRPTSGAST
-1963 WSVELHLG
+1963 AWSVELHLG
-1971 AMEQAFVRK
+1971 TMEQALVRK
-1980 EDGAKRQRAVFHTP
+1980 EDGSKKQRAVFHTP
-1994 PATSTLNL
+1994 PASSTLNL
-2002 ELTEKKINIDFTG
+2002 ELTEKQINISFTG
-2015 IMEEVL
+2015 IMEEVM

-2030 LTILNRP
+2030 LSILNRP
-2037 EVQGVLEAI
+2037 EVQGVLETI
-2046 RDQVSDLQK
+2046 RDQVSDLRK
-2055 KVEKTLATDKK
+2055 RVEKTLATDKK
-2066 DVKPKSVAGESRSIV
+2066 EVKPKTVNEESRSIV
-2081 YDVNTTLAGFKVVA
+2081 YDVNTALAGFKVVA

-2111 GLGAVLASVTNK
+2111 GLGAVQAAVTNK
-2123 TRNAS
+2123 TRKAS

-2133 IHGKIQDI
+2133 IRGKIQDI
-2141 GAVLTL
+2141 GAILTL
-2147 IEDGQRRPCGHVTVS
+2147 IEDGKRRPCGHVSVS

-2168 TQEPASGPITRDIK
+2168 TQEPATGPMTRDIK
-2182 ARSESFDVFA
+2182 ARSESFDVFV

-2197 STIVDIVTHVH
+2197 STVVDIVTHVH

-2216 SREVEYLRRLRN
+2216 SKEVEYLRRLRHS
-2228 RRAKRRKSLAVPAPD
+2228 RAKRRKSIPPPAPD
-2243 SIKEEENE
+2243 SIKEEEE
-2251 EAVVDIPTARPALL
+2251 SAVVDVPSTRPALL
-2265 DFSLDLRKIRI
+2265 DFSLDLRTIRI

-2284 SIAGDQEPQ
+2284 LGGDQEPQ
-2293 DLEVS
+2293 DLELS

-2307 KQNEARLSIQ
+2307 KLNEARLSIQ

-2374 FVVPVSMLQKSISTA
+2374 FVVPVSMLQKSVSAA

-2408 TKSTPRASPFGDKR
+2408 NKSTPRASPFGDKR
-2422 LASVQADVNFKGA
+2422 LASLQADVNFKGA

-2442 APTQSNT
+2442 APNQSGT
-2449 ALRPAHID
+2449 PLRPAHVD

-2642 RESTFSFDMES
+2642 RESTFSFDMEK

-2701 PELRDTSEMA
+2701 PELRDTSAMSPEPSYQ
-2711 ESSTQ
+2711 E
-2716 GPDVMAVQR
+2716 PDKLVVQR

-2734 FPWNATVAVAE
+2734 FPWNATIAVAE

-2757 KSSLSIKNLWAS
+2757 KSSLSIKNLWGS
-2769 SKKSSTWKQDLCIG
+2769 SKKSSTWKQDLCVG
-2783 VDQVSINSTG
+2783 VDEVSVNSTG
-2793 RMSGFVDLSS
+2793 RMSGFVELSD
-2803 VSVRTSIEWPSTD
+2803 VSVRTSIEWPSAD

-2828 IGFGRISA
+2828 VGFGRISA

-2851 AFNFLMYNVRDGP
+2851 AFNFLMYNVRDGLN
-2864 HAPDR
+2864 APDR

-2898 DRLIQEKQSAYS
+2898 DRLIQEKQTAYS
-2910 QSMVDLDKQLR
+2910 QSMVDLDTQLR
-2921 RRSVNRARTKSA
+2921 RRSVSKARRKSE
-2933 PSPPAPI
+2933 PSPPIPI

-2971 FPITFFDNQIL
+2971 FPSTFFDNQIL

-3065 QSNNIEFIFKSL
+3065 NDNNIDYIFKSL

-3099 THSRT
+3099 THSRS

-3123 GPHKNDSSS
+3123 GPSKPESSTS
-3132 SAQEVADKT
+3132 NADKQD
-3141 TGHGEQGKI
+3141 GAAEQGKI

-3157 QSKFEYT
+3157 QSRFEYT
-3164 ALEPP
+3164 ALEAP

-3202 VVIVALLEIAKEVED
+3202 VVIVTLLEVAKEVED
-3217 AYERILGSS
+3217 AYERILGSGVR

>member
-1 MATNGLTA
+1 MASNGLTA

-40 NRSVSTIISYAIRA
+40 NRTVSTIVSYAIRA

-118 QRQDL
+118 QRHDD
-123 SDTDHASFDA
+123 SDSDHTPSDA
-133 SQEKARPRS
+133 SNEKTRPRS
-142 KSVGRAET
+142 KSVGRAEAAET
-150 AHLDRQRTLPCRIFV
+150 NRQRDLPCRMFV

-182 NIIANLQNKART
+182 NIIANLQNQART

-202 DIPMQDP
+202 DIPAQNSSKETAP
-209 TGEKASAADG
+209 LDG
-219 LDRQETSSSIDGS
+219 LDRQETPTSVDGS
-232 LLAETASRTTTRTTT
+232 ILAETASRTTTRTAT
-247 HEAAIP
+247 HESAIP

-260 VQIECKKA
+260 IQVECKKA

-300 DLYKLLFN
+300 DLYKLMFN
-308 FDFHDIKV
+308 FDFHDINV

-324 QMSQMQ
+324 RMSQMQ
-330 AAARLDKDEDPKAKK
+330 AAARLDKDEDPKAEK

-350 GLHPIRRAGKILRTL
+350 GLHPIRRTGKILYGL
-365 LHAVVWLF
+365 FHAIVWIF
-373 TWRRSSKG
+373 TWHRSSKR
-381 SVRTASLFS
+381 SVRTASLLS
-390 EDEIPDGDS
+390 EDEILDEES

-425 DGVEY
+425 DSVEY
-430 ARFSDVADVKKASM
+430 ARFSNIADVKKASM
-444 TFYWDVPGKVSK
+444 NFYWDVPGTVSK
-456 SHLAGQ
+456 SDFAGQ
-462 SNLFDEVNGPSAPE
+462 TSFSDELNGPSAPE

-487 INYGPWADRQRVTL
+487 INYGPWADRQRITL

-507 ASYHDAVPAQRLAV
+507 ASYHDAVPAQRLTV
-521 DQNRVATVFKLFF
+521 DQNRVATVFKLFL

-557 RAEGHRTQ
+557 RAEGHKAQ
-565 KATDAG
+565 KTTDTG
-571 VRKRRGKGS
+571 VRKRRGKGT
-580 KKWFKKEPQ
+580 KKWFKKEQ
-589 TTGADIRPFGWM
+589 QSTGADIRPFGWL

-613 AMDMYARKDGYH
+613 AMDMYARHDGFH

-638 SSVNHAMLWKSGN
+638 SSVNHAMLWKAGN

-661 LRWNALRKWIF
+661 LKWNALRKWLF

-681 YMLRDHMFLLTD
+681 YILRDHLFLLTD

-711 FVYSLEINF
+711 FLYSLDIDF
-720 KNFGL
+720 KNFKL

-746 LILNG
+746 LILG
-751 KELYATLEIP
+751 GEELHATLEIP
-761 LDQYRPAQNGIK
+761 IDQYRPAQNSIK
-773 FDVLAKDMSLD
+773 FDVLAKDLSLD

-791 TLHSLLRQK
+791 TLHSLLQQK
-800 RLATLKKLTLGGS
+800 RLGTLKKLTLGGS

-828 QMDICGSDL
+828 QMDICGTDL

-910 PANLYSAETYIKLE
+910 PVNLYSAETYIKLE

-943 DVSPVT
+943 DVSPVS
-949 VSWSGIHNDEDEFDD
+949 VSWSGIPNDEDGFDD
-964 SGPQIILENASVSGH
+964 SSPQIILESASVTGH

-1002 SGECSLDFIQ
+1002 SGECTLDFIQ

-1021 GFALDDF
+1021 AFALDDF

-1141 EKQQTHIRQQ
+1141 EKQQTHMRQQ
-1151 DVRTGRAKFLIAGNG
+1151 DVRTGRAKFLIAQNG
-1166 AKAGAEQTNNEE
+1166 SGADQDGADHEE
-1178 EEEEETNLPDP
+1178 EGNMPDP

-1204 PLKMS
+1204 PLKTG
-1209 LAPDGSIKSS
+1209 LAADGSIKSS
-1219 IRSNSSINETSTQ
+1219 LHSGSSVNRTSTR

-1240 DDVENSRPP
+1240 DDVGHSRPAM
-1249 LYYANSTASQPFGTV
+1249 YYTNSAASQPLGTM
-1264 GLWSPFSVPDPRTL
+1264 GLWSPFSVPDPHNL
-1278 DVSADLSKVPQFST
+1278 DIAADLSGVPQFST
-1292 VVDEAEDVSETSSQS
+1292 VVDEADDISESSSRS
-1307 DLSINLDQDG
+1307 DWSINLDQDG
-1317 ELDQQTFMIR
+1317 DLDQQTFMIR
-1327 MMPGVRIYVE
+1327 MVPGIRIYVE

-1375 DQKKSRRSIV
+1375 DQKKSRRGIV
-1385 ELNLIVPSIDAR
+1385 ELNMIVPSIDAR

-1404 DTSRSTAAPVQDQL
+1404 DTSRITAVPVQDQL

-1424 LNLTLR
+1424 LSLTLR
-1430 FKPIPDTETGT
+1430 FKPIPDTESGT

-1447 TLDSALAKFSN
+1447 TLESALAKFSN
-1458 PLEKGQTSDYAI
+1458 PLEKSKTSDYAI

-1478 IWMVLAKSKSVHVS
+1478 IWMILSKSKSVHVS
-1492 FKDLLG
+1492 FQDLLG
-1498 VISGNQAD
+1498 VVSGSQAD

-1520 QIQKQADAV
+1520 KIQKQADAA

-1553 PPYLSRMT
+1553 PPSLPQSRIME
-1561 YVLRAFPDHFRNQES
+1561 D
-1576 WKIVARF
+1576 
-1583 RHIYECLSDE
+1583 C
-1593 SHVYLE
+1593 
-1599 RQLAHGTDELK
+1599 
-1610 KTSSILETWAAWCSW
+1610 
-1625 DIPNVE
+1625 
-1631 QTQVFKLLLGDV
+1631 DV
-1643 EAMIPE
+1643 EVKIPE

-1671 RASSEISLGSL
+1671 KASSEISLGSL

-1744 DALDALP
+1744 DALP
-1751 DPPQKQAM
+1751 DPPEKEAL
-1759 EDLAFRQDFHVV
+1759 EDLTFRQDFHVV

-1822 FTELHGPD
+1822 FTELHSSE
-1830 QRVWRTD
+1830 QRIWRTD
-1837 LVSPS
+1837 LGSPS

-1848 QTIREYTTAIN
+1848 QTIREFTTAIN

-1871 EQETL
+1871 EQEAL
-1876 GLLEVVDQLLADE
+1876 GLLEVVDRLLVDE
-1889 VAYILRFQQ
+1889 VAYILRFQK
-1898 HIQKEQKKSVA
+1898 HIEKEQKKSVA

-1916 DRELKLN
+1916 ERELKLN

-1938 KALNLSVRGN
+1938 KALNLSVKGD
-1948 TANLRVRPMSGSSST
+1948 TANLRVRPTSGAST
-1963 WSVELHLG
+1963 AWSVELHLG
-1971 AMEQAFVRK
+1971 TMEQALVRK
-1980 EDGAKRQRAVFHTP
+1980 EDGSKKQRAVFHTP
-1994 PATSTLNL
+1994 PASSTLNL
-2002 ELTEKKINIDFTG
+2002 ELTEKQINISFTG
-2015 IMEEVL
+2015 IMEEVM

-2030 LTILNRP
+2030 LSILNRP
-2037 EVQGVLEAI
+2037 EVQGVLETI
-2046 RDQVSDLQK
+2046 RDQVSDLRT

-2066 DVKPKSVAGESRSIV
+2066 EVKPKTVDEESRLIV
-2081 YDVNTTLAGFKVVA
+2081 YDVNTALAGFKVVA

-2111 GLGAVLASVTNK
+2111 GLGAVQAAVTNK
-2123 TRNAS
+2123 TRKAS

-2133 IHGKIQDI
+2133 IRGKIQDI

-2147 IEDGQRRPCGHVTVS
+2147 IEDGKRRPCGHVSVS

-2168 TQEPASGPITRDIK
+2168 TQEPATGPLTRDIK
-2182 ARSESFDVFA
+2182 ARSESFDVFV

-2216 SREVEYLRRLRN
+2216 SKEVEYLRRLRHS
-2228 RRAKRRKSLAVPAPD
+2228 RAKRRKSILPPAPD
-2243 SIKEEENE
+2243 SIKEEEEN
-2251 EAVVDIPTARPALL
+2251 AVVDVPSTRPALL
-2265 DFSLDLRKIRI
+2265 DFSLDLRQIRI
-2276 VWVVIRNR
+2276 VWVVLRNR
-2284 SIAGDQEPQ
+2284 LGGDQEPQ

-2307 KQNEARLSIQ
+2307 KLNEARLSIQ

-2324 PKKHKAFERSEN
+2324 PKKHKAFERSQN

-2374 FVVPVSMLQKSISTA
+2374 FVVPVSMLQKSISAA

-2397 LSWQADATPDD
+2397 LNWQADATPDD
-2408 TKSTPRASPFGDKR
+2408 NKTTPRASPFGDKR
-2422 LASVQADVNFKGA
+2422 LASLQADVNFKGA

-2442 APTQSNT
+2442 APNQVGAS
-2449 ALRPAHID
+2449 LRPAHVD

-2701 PELRDTSEMA
+2701 PELRDTSAMSPEPSYQ
-2711 ESSTQ
+2711 E
-2716 GPDVMAVQR
+2716 PDVLVVQR

-2745 LAVDLDLGQSIG
+2745 LAIDLDLGQSIG
-2757 KSSLSIKNLWAS
+2757 KSSLSIKNLWGS

-2783 VDQVSINSTG
+2783 VDEVSVNSTG
-2793 RMSGFVDLSS
+2793 RMSGFVELSD
-2803 VSVRTSIEWPSTD
+2803 VSVRTSIEWPSAD

-2898 DRLIQEKQSAYS
+2898 DRLIQEKQTAYS
-2910 QSMVDLDKQLR
+2910 QSMVDLDTQLR
-2921 RRSVNRARTKSA
+2921 RRSVSKARRKSE
-2933 PSPPAPI
+2933 PSPPIPI

-2971 FPITFFDNQIL
+2971 FPSTFFDNQIL

-3065 QSNNIEFIFKSL
+3065 NDNNIDYIFKSL

-3099 THSRT
+3099 THSRS

-3123 GPHKNDSSS
+3123 GPSKPESSTS
-3132 SAQEVADKT
+3132 NANRLDGAA
-3141 TGHGEQGKI
+3141 EQGKI

-3157 QSKFEYT
+3157 QSRFEYT
-3164 ALEPP
+3164 ALEAP

-3202 VVIVALLEIAKEVED
+3202 VVIVALLEVAKEVED
-3217 AYERILGSS
+3217 AYERILGSGVR